1 MKKFKKRTLVVCLIT
16 ALILPSLQISL
27 SAHAETINEDN
38 ENKTDDV
45 MEHLQDAAE
54 QDGTLTY
61 DEDQVI
67 WIRGN
72 EDLKELANNCTRDI
86 WSQDKVVILDT
97 DLDFTSEGVTL
108 IPTFGGIF
116 LGQGHTIRGFAIE
129 GTSNNIGFF
138 RYIQETG
145 QVWNLN
151 IQMDA
156 TAGTGHSGIGIL
168 AGQNKGLISGCNVNG
183 KMNVNNDAGL
193 LVGINEVSGIIEDS
207 TANGMVS
214 GNHRIGGLVGTNKG
228 GITNCTNNALVNT
241 NAKDNKIDI
250 QSLTVQEILSTE
262 NAASVT
268 DIGGIAGSNEGVIL
282 YSNNNGSVGYQHV
295 GYNIGGIAGS
305 QTGFIM
311 SCENHGRLNGR
322 KDVGGIAGQMEPS
335 SQMQYEEDTMEKLSR
350 EFPKLHDLVTK
361 LDNDASDMSASLS
374 DQINVLLDAVAGAQN
389 AVDNIMSDISGDF
402 DNMSNSLSISGLN
415 SPRPVSLDFLD
426 KLPTWS
432 PGASPT
438 ESPST
443 TPSTAPSTTP
453 TGTPTST
460 PTPTPSGTTTEGNE
474 NNTGA
479 STGEGTGTGGGNVG
493 TNRIGNNEGNGQ
505 TPTQNPTGE
514 QSGTEDSAQASGRN
528 SAEGEKGARTAIQ
541 DLRTSEE
548 EIAYQIPYRLS
559 EPVPGITETKNLS
572 QDDADPADD
581 TNNDTKGDTKDD
593 SKGDT
598 KDDTN
603 KDPKDDTK
611 DDGDSLDNLPSL
623 PLVPTPSGGYDFSS
637 FNIWDQID
645 REALEK
651 EINDAQ
657 KAAYENANRAISDTE
672 SEIRNRADRAKVR
685 VESARTSLSSSF
697 TKIIDQTRTLNNMAD
712 DYNQLLLDDLQA
724 INDEVQVITNIITD
738 TDTPD
743 TDEIFMDVSDDDT
756 VKDTE
761 GKVLSCTNY
770 GKICGDLNV
779 GGIAGTM
786 SRENNLDPEDDLNLS
801 SDNATLNVRYKERI
815 VIRECYN
822 SGKVE
827 GKKECA
833 GGIVG
838 EMTLGSIISSMNT
851 GSISGDEDKV
861 GGIAG
866 ESKGTIRKS
875 SSKCALSGDNQIGG
889 IAGKGKTITDCY
901 SMIEIQEGNY
911 YLGSIA
917 GQIDDSGTVENNYF
931 VEGCPPGI
939 DGISLEGEAQP
950 ASYDEFLELPDIPDS
965 FRSIHLTFMADDSQ
979 VDRITINYGESF
991 DIARLPEVPEKDGY
1005 SGVWEDF
1012 SQENITFDQ
1021 TIEAVYTEYITTLE
1035 ANLDGTKLPK
1045 LLAEGTFDTDD
1056 SLEIK
1061 KVELYP
1067 EDAETRAESYQVR
1080 LETSDIGKHLYRFLP
1095 DASLEMENPS
1105 IEIYRDKAFVQIDT
1119 EQDGSYLVFE
1129 CEDDAFTF
1137 TCVDRP
1143 AEPVPVALI
1152 AILAGIC
1159 LVVVFVLIIGIHGRK
1174 KKKKAA
1180 RTA

>member
-1 MKKFKKRTLVVCLIT
+1 MQSPKNKIKKRKEVQKMKKFKKRTLVVCLIA
-16 ALILPSLQISL
+16 ALVLPSLRVTL

-38 ENKTDDV
+38 ENGTDEV
-45 MEHLQDAAE
+45 MEHLQDAQE
-54 QDGTLTY
+54 QDETLTY

-67 WIRGN
+67 RISSN
-72 EDLKELANNCTRDI
+72 EDLKELAKNCTLDT
-86 WSQDKVVILDT
+86 WSRDKVVILDA
-97 DLDFTSEGVTL
+97 DLDFTSEGITL

-116 LGQGHTIRGFAIE
+116 LGQGHTIKGFVIE

-168 AGQNKGLISGCNVNG
+168 AGQNKGLVSGCSVNG
-183 KMNVNNDAGL
+183 TMNVNNDAGL

-207 TANGMVS
+207 TVGGMVS

-228 GITNCTNNALVNT
+228 GITGCTNNALVNT

-250 QSLTVQEILSTE
+250 QSLTLEEILSTE

-282 YSNNNGSVGYQHV
+282 YSTNNGSVGYQHV

-335 SQMQYEEDTMEKLSR
+335 SRMEYEEDTMEKLSR
-350 EFPKLHDLVTK
+350 EFPVLHDLVTK
-361 LDNDASDMSASLS
+361 MDNDASDMSSALS
-374 DQINVLLDAVAGAQN
+374 DQINVLLDAVEGAQN
-389 AVDNIMSDISGDF
+389 AVDNIMSDISSDFGD
-402 DNMSNSLSISGLN
+402 MSNSLSVTELS

-426 KLPTWS
+426 NIPTWS
-432 PGASPT
+432 PSASPT

-443 TPSTAPSTTP
+443 TPSATPSTTP
-453 TGTPTST
+453 TETST
-460 PTPTPSGTTTEGNE
+460 PTPTSDSSGTTTGEGQ
-474 NNTGA
+474 NNTGTNTGNEQGEGSEPA
-479 STGEGTGTGGGNVG
+479 ATPEQNPNGGENSTGNSTEGG
-493 TNRIGNNEGNGQ
+493 EG
-505 TPTQNPTGE
+505 
-514 QSGTEDSAQASGRN
+514 AKA
-528 SAEGEKGARTAIQ
+528 AIK

-548 EIAYQIPYRLS
+548 EITYQIPRRLS
-559 EPVPGITETKNLS
+559 EPIPGTTETKSLS
-572 QDDADPADD
+572 QDDADQSGVTEPADASND
-581 TNNDTKGDTKDD
+581 DSQNDT
-593 SKGDT
+593 
-598 KDDTN
+598 
-603 KDPKDDTK
+603 KDDTK
-611 DDGDSLDNLPSL
+611 DDGDSSDNLPSL

-657 KAAYENANRAISDTE
+657 KAAYENANRTISDTE
-672 SEIRNRADRAKVR
+672 GEIRNRADRAKVR
-685 VESARTSLSSSF
+685 VDSARISLSSSF
-697 TKIIDQTRTLNNMAD
+697 TKILDQTRTLNNMAD
-712 DYNQLLLDDLQA
+712 DHNQLLLDDLQA

-738 TDTPD
+738 TDTPE

-770 GKICGDLNV
+770 GKISGDLNV

-801 SDNATLNVRYKERI
+801 SDNTTLNVRYKERI
-815 VIRECYN
+815 VIRECFN

-827 GKKECA
+827 GKKECV

-838 EMTLGSIISSMNT
+838 EMTLGSIISGMNT
-851 GSISGDEDKV
+851 GSVSSDEDKV

-866 ESKGTIRKS
+866 ESMGTIRQS

-889 IAGKGKTITDCY
+889 IAGNGKTITDCY
-901 SMIEIQEGNY
+901 SMVEIQEGTY

-939 DGISLEGEAQP
+939 DGISLVGEAQP
-950 ASYDEFLELPDIPDS
+950 VSYDEFLELPDMPDS
-965 FRSIHLTFMADDSQ
+965 FRAIHLTFMADDSQ

-991 DIARLPEVPEKDGY
+991 DVTKLPEVPQKDGY
-1005 SGVWEDF
+1005 SGVWEEF

-1035 ANLDGTKLPK
+1035 ADLDGAKLPR

-1056 SLEIK
+1056 TLEIK

-1067 EDAETRAESYQVR
+1067 EDAQTRAESYQVR
-1080 LETSDIGKHLYRFLP
+1080 LQTSDMGTHLYRFLP

-1105 IEIYRDKAFVQIDT
+1105 IEIYRDKAFVPVET
-1119 EQDGSYLVFE
+1119 GQDGSYLVFE
-1129 CEDDAFTF
+1129 YEDDAFTF

-1143 AEPVPVALI
+1143 TEPVPVVLI
-1152 AILAGIC
+1152 AVIAGVC
-1159 LVVVFVLIIGIHGRK
+1159 LVVIFIIIIGIHGRK

-1180 RTA
+1180 

>member
-129 GTSNNIGFF
+129 GTSNNIGLF

-168 AGQNKGLISGCNVNG
+168 AGQNKGLISGCSVNG

-207 TANGMVS
+207 SANGMVS

-268 DIGGIAGSNEGVIL
+268 DIGGIAGSNQGVIL

-432 PGASPT
+432 PDASPT
-438 ESPST
+438 ESPG
-443 TPSTAPSTTP
+443 TTP
-453 TGTPTST
+453 TPTPDATPAGTPTST
-460 PTPTPSGTTTEGNE
+460 PTP
-474 NNTGA
+474 
-479 STGEGTGTGGGNVG
+479 
-493 TNRIGNNEGNGQ
+493 
-505 TPTQNPTGE
+505 
-514 QSGTEDSAQASGRN
+514 
-528 SAEGEKGARTAIQ
+528 EGEGARTVVQ

-548 EIAYQIPYRLS
+548 EITYQIPHRLS
-559 EPVPGITETKNLS
+559 GVQNTTETGTLEQGENSNQPAAQEGEGETATTTSPSSTVSPSRIPVPSWLAT
-572 QDDADPADD
+572 A
-581 TNNDTKGDTKDD
+581 
-593 SKGDT
+593 
-598 KDDTN
+598 
-603 KDPKDDTK
+603 
-611 DDGDSLDNLPSL
+611 
-623 PLVPTPSGGYDFSS
+623 TPSGGYDFSS

-950 ASYDEFLELPDIPDS
+950 VSYDEFLELPDIPDS

-1159 LVVVFVLIIGIHGRK
+1159 LVVIFVLIIGIHGRK

>member
-1 MKKFKKRTLVVCLIT
+1 MKKFKKRTLVVCLIA
-16 ALILPSLQISL
+16 ALVLPSLRVTL

-38 ENKTDDV
+38 ENGTDEV
-45 MEHLQDAAE
+45 MEHLQDAQE
-54 QDGTLTY
+54 QDETLTY

-67 WIRGN
+67 RISSN
-72 EDLKELANNCTRDI
+72 EDLKELAKNCTLDT
-86 WSQDKVVILDT
+86 WSRDKVVILDA
-97 DLDFTSEGVTL
+97 DLDFTSEGITL

-116 LGQGHTIRGFAIE
+116 LGQGHTIKGFVIE

-168 AGQNKGLISGCNVNG
+168 AGQNKGLVSGCSVNG
-183 KMNVNNDAGL
+183 TMNVNNDAGL

-207 TANGMVS
+207 TVGGMVS

-228 GITNCTNNALVNT
+228 GITGCTNNALVNT

-250 QSLTVQEILSTE
+250 QSLTLEEILSTE

-282 YSNNNGSVGYQHV
+282 YSTNNGSVGYQHV

-335 SQMQYEEDTMEKLSR
+335 SRMEYEEDTMEKLSR
-350 EFPKLHDLVTK
+350 EFPVLHDLVTK
-361 LDNDASDMSASLS
+361 MDNDASDMSSALS
-374 DQINVLLDAVAGAQN
+374 DQINVLLDAVEGAQN
-389 AVDNIMSDISGDF
+389 AVDNIMSDISSDFGD
-402 DNMSNSLSISGLN
+402 MSNSLSVTELS

-426 KLPTWS
+426 NIPTWS
-432 PGASPT
+432 PSASPT

-443 TPSTAPSTTP
+443 TPSATPSTTP
-453 TGTPTST
+453 TETST
-460 PTPTPSGTTTEGNE
+460 PTPTSDSSGTTTGEGQ
-474 NNTGA
+474 NNTGTNTGNEQGEGSEPA
-479 STGEGTGTGGGNVG
+479 ATPEQNPNGGENSTGNSTEGG
-493 TNRIGNNEGNGQ
+493 EG
-505 TPTQNPTGE
+505 
-514 QSGTEDSAQASGRN
+514 AKA
-528 SAEGEKGARTAIQ
+528 AIK

-548 EIAYQIPYRLS
+548 EIAYQIPRRLS
-559 EPVPGITETKNLS
+559 EPIPGTTETKSLS
-572 QDDADPADD
+572 QDDADQSGVTEPADAS
-581 TNNDTKGDTKDD
+581 NDDSQNDTKDD
-593 SKGDT
+593 SK
-598 KDDTN
+598 
-603 KDPKDDTK
+603 
-611 DDGDSLDNLPSL
+611 DDGDDSDNFPSF
-623 PLVPTPSGGYDFSS
+623 PTIPTPSGGYDFSS

-657 KAAYENANRAISDTE
+657 QAAYENANRAISDTE

-697 TKIIDQTRTLNNMAD
+697 TKILDQTRTLNNMAD

-724 INDEVQVITNIITD
+724 INDEIQVITNIITD
-738 TDTPD
+738 TDTPE

-770 GKICGDLNV
+770 GKISGDLNV

-801 SDNATLNVRYKERI
+801 SDNTTLNVRYKERI
-815 VIRECYN
+815 VIRECFN

-851 GSISGDEDKV
+851 GSVSSDEDKV

-866 ESKGTIRKS
+866 ESMGTIRQS

-889 IAGKGKTITDCY
+889 IAGNGKTITDCY
-901 SMIEIQEGNY
+901 SMVEIQEGTY

-931 VEGCPPGI
+931 VEGCAPGI
-939 DGISLEGEAQP
+939 DGISLAGEAQP
-950 ASYDEFLELPDIPDS
+950 VSYDEFLELPDIPDS

-991 DIARLPEVPEKDGY
+991 DVTKLPEVPQKDGY
-1005 SGVWEDF
+1005 SGVWEEF

-1035 ANLDGTKLPK
+1035 ADLDGAKLPR

-1056 SLEIK
+1056 TLEIK

-1067 EDAETRAESYQVR
+1067 EDAQTRAESYQVR
-1080 LETSDIGKHLYRFLP
+1080 LQTSDMGTHLYRFLP

-1105 IEIYRDKAFVQIDT
+1105 IEVYRDKAFVPVET
-1119 EQDGSYLVFE
+1119 GQDGSYLVFE
-1129 CEDDAFTF
+1129 YEDDAFTF

-1143 AEPVPVALI
+1143 TEPVPVVLI
-1152 AILAGIC
+1152 AVIAGVC
-1159 LVVVFVLIIGIHGRK
+1159 LVVIFILIIGIHGRK

-1180 RTA
+1180 

>member
-1 MKKFKKRTLVVCLIT
+1 MPENKIKKRKEVQKMKKFKKRTLVVCLIA
-16 ALILPSLQISL
+16 ALVLPSLRVTL

-38 ENKTDDV
+38 ENGTDEV
-45 MEHLQDAAE
+45 MEHLQDAQE
-54 QDGTLTY
+54 QDETLTY

-67 WIRGN
+67 RISSN
-72 EDLKELANNCTRDI
+72 EDLKELAKNCTLDT
-86 WSQDKVVILDT
+86 WSRDKVVILDA
-97 DLDFTSEGVTL
+97 DLDFTSEGITL

-116 LGQGHTIRGFAIE
+116 LGQGHTIKGFVIE

-168 AGQNKGLISGCNVNG
+168 AGQNKGLVSGCSVNG
-183 KMNVNNDAGL
+183 TMNVNNDAGL

-207 TANGMVS
+207 TVGGMVS

-228 GITNCTNNALVNT
+228 GITGCTNNALVNT

-250 QSLTVQEILSTE
+250 QSLTLEEILSTE

-282 YSNNNGSVGYQHV
+282 YSTNNGSVGYQHV

-335 SQMQYEEDTMEKLSR
+335 SRMEYEEDTMEKLSR
-350 EFPKLHDLVTK
+350 EFPVLHDLVTK
-361 LDNDASDMSASLS
+361 MDNDASDMSSALS
-374 DQINVLLDAVAGAQN
+374 DQINVLLDAVEGAQN
-389 AVDNIMSDISGDF
+389 AVDNIMSDISSDFGD
-402 DNMSNSLSISGLN
+402 MSNSLSVTELS

-426 KLPTWS
+426 NIPTWS
-432 PGASPT
+432 PSASPT

-443 TPSTAPSTTP
+443 TPSATPSTTP
-453 TGTPTST
+453 TETST
-460 PTPTPSGTTTEGNE
+460 PTPTSDSSGTTTGEGQ
-474 NNTGA
+474 NNTGTNTGNEQGEGSEPA
-479 STGEGTGTGGGNVG
+479 ATPEQNPNGGENSTGNSTEGG
-493 TNRIGNNEGNGQ
+493 EG
-505 TPTQNPTGE
+505 
-514 QSGTEDSAQASGRN
+514 AKA
-528 SAEGEKGARTAIQ
+528 AIK

-548 EIAYQIPYRLS
+548 EITYQIPRRLS
-559 EPVPGITETKNLS
+559 EPIPGTTETKSLS
-572 QDDADPADD
+572 QDDADQSGVTEPADASND
-581 TNNDTKGDTKDD
+581 DSQNDT
-593 SKGDT
+593 
-598 KDDTN
+598 
-603 KDPKDDTK
+603 KDDTK
-611 DDGDSLDNLPSL
+611 DDGDSSDNLPSL

-657 KAAYENANRAISDTE
+657 KAAYENANRTISDTE
-672 SEIRNRADRAKVR
+672 GEIRNRADRAKVR
-685 VESARTSLSSSF
+685 VDSARISLSSSF
-697 TKIIDQTRTLNNMAD
+697 TKILDQTRTLNNMAD
-712 DYNQLLLDDLQA
+712 DHNQLLLDDLQA

-738 TDTPD
+738 TDTPE

-770 GKICGDLNV
+770 GKISGDLNV

-801 SDNATLNVRYKERI
+801 SDNTTLNVRYKERI
-815 VIRECYN
+815 VIRECFN

-851 GSISGDEDKV
+851 GSVSSDEDKV

-866 ESKGTIRKS
+866 ESMGTIRQS

-889 IAGKGKTITDCY
+889 IAGNGKTITDCY
-901 SMIEIQEGNY
+901 SMVEIQEGTY

-931 VEGCPPGI
+931 VEGCAPGI
-939 DGISLEGEAQP
+939 DGISLAGEAQP
-950 ASYDEFLELPDIPDS
+950 VSYDEFLELPDIPDS

-991 DIARLPEVPEKDGY
+991 DVTKLPEVPQKDGY
-1005 SGVWEDF
+1005 SGVWEEF

-1035 ANLDGTKLPK
+1035 ADLDGAKLPR

-1056 SLEIK
+1056 TLEIK

-1067 EDAETRAESYQVR
+1067 EDAQTRAESYQVR
-1080 LETSDIGKHLYRFLP
+1080 LQTSDMGTHLYRFLP

-1105 IEIYRDKAFVQIDT
+1105 IEIYRDKAFVPVET
-1119 EQDGSYLVFE
+1119 GQDGSYLVFE
-1129 CEDDAFTF
+1129 YEDDAFTF

-1143 AEPVPVALI
+1143 TEPVPVVLI
-1152 AILAGIC
+1152 AVIAGVC
-1159 LVVVFVLIIGIHGRK
+1159 LVVIFIIIIGIHGRK

-1180 RTA
+1180 

>member
-16 ALILPSLQISL
+16 ALILPSLRVTL

-129 GTSNNIGFF
+129 GTSNNIGLF

-443 TPSTAPSTTP
+443 TPSTTP

-460 PTPTPSGTTTEGNE
+460 PTPTPTPSGTTTEG
-474 NNTGA
+474 G
-479 STGEGTGTGGGNVG
+479 
-493 TNRIGNNEGNGQ
+493 
-505 TPTQNPTGE
+505 
-514 QSGTEDSAQASGRN
+514 
-528 SAEGEKGARTAIQ
+528 KGARTAIQ

-581 TNNDTKGDTKDD
+581 TNKDTKGDTKDD

-950 ASYDEFLELPDIPDS
+950 VSYDEFLELPDIPDS

-1159 LVVVFVLIIGIHGRK
+1159 LVVIFVLIIGIHGRK

>member
-1 MKKFKKRTLVVCLIT
+1 MKKFKKRTLVVCLIA
-16 ALILPSLQISL
+16 ALILPSLRVTL
-27 SAHAETINEDN
+27 SARAEAVNEDN
-38 ENKTDDV
+38 DNGTDEV
-45 MEHLQDAAE
+45 MEHLQDAQE
-54 QDGTLTY
+54 QDGTL
-61 DEDQVI
+61 
-67 WIRGN
+67 
-72 EDLKELANNCTRDI
+72 KELAKNCTLDT
-86 WSQDKVVILDT
+86 WSRDKVVILDA
-97 DLDFTSEGVTL
+97 DLDFTSEGITL

-116 LGQGHTIRGFAIE
+116 LGQGHTIKGFAIE

-168 AGQNKGLISGCNVNG
+168 AGQNKGLISGCSVNG
-183 KMNVNNDAGL
+183 TMNINNDAGL

-207 TANGMVS
+207 TVDGLVS
-214 GNHRIGGLVGTNKG
+214 GNHRVGGLVGTNKG
-228 GITNCTNNALVNT
+228 GITGCTNNALVNT

-250 QSLTVQEILSTE
+250 QSLTLDEILSTE

-282 YSNNNGSVGYQHV
+282 YSTNNGSVGYQHV

-335 SQMQYEEDTMEKLSR
+335 SRMEYEEDTMEKLSR
-350 EFPKLHDLVTK
+350 EFPVLHDLVTK
-361 LDNDASDMSASLS
+361 MDNDASDMSSALS
-374 DQINVLLDAVAGAQN
+374 TQIDELLNAVEGAQN
-389 AVDNIMSDISGDF
+389 AVNNIMSDVSSSYGDL
-402 DNMSNSLSISGLN
+402 SNSFSITELK
-415 SPRPVSLDFLD
+415 SPDPVSLEFM
-426 KLPTWS
+426 KNLPS
-432 PGASPT
+432 PSISIRPTETPSPT
-438 ESPST
+438 
-443 TPSTAPSTTP
+443 A
-453 TGTPTST
+453 
-460 PTPTPSGTTTEGNE
+460 TPTPSTP
-474 NNTGA
+474 A
-479 STGEGTGTGGGNVG
+479 STPAPSKNPGETGNGGSGAGGSENGETGTGGSETGG
-493 TNRIGNNEGNGQ
+493 QTSGENEGV
-505 TPTQNPTGE
+505 
-514 QSGTEDSAQASGRN
+514 R
-528 SAEGEKGARTAIQ
+528 AIVY
-541 DLRTSEE
+541 DLRDSKE
-548 EIAYQIPYRLS
+548 EITYQIPHRLS
-559 EPVPGITETKNLS
+559 EPSQNVPETGNVTQPQEN
-572 QDDADPADD
+572 QDD
-581 TNNDTKGDTKDD
+581 NN
-593 SKGDT
+593 
-598 KDDTN
+598 N
-603 KDPKDDTK
+603 
-611 DDGDSLDNLPSL
+611 NNNNEFPSL
-623 PLVPTPSGGYDFSS
+623 PAIPTPSGGYDFPTYN
-637 FNIWDQID
+637 FWDQID
-645 REALEK
+645 WDAVEN
-651 EINDAQ
+651 EINETQQ
-657 KAAYENANRAISDTE
+657 KAYENANRVISDAE
-672 SEIRNRADRAKVR
+672 GEVRNQADRVRIR
-685 VESARTSLSSSF
+685 VESARNSLSSSF
-697 TKIIDQTRTLNNMAD
+697 TNILDQTRTLNHMSD

-724 INDEVQVITNIITD
+724 INDEIQVITNIITD
-738 TDTPD
+738 TDTPE

-761 GKVLSCTNY
+761 GKVLSCINY
-770 GKICGDLNV
+770 GKISGDLNV

-801 SDNATLNVRYKERI
+801 SDNTTLNVRYKERI
-815 VIRECYN
+815 VIRECIN

-838 EMTLGSIISSMNT
+838 EMTLGSIISGMNT
-851 GSISGDEDKV
+851 GSVSSDEDKV

-866 ESKGTIRKS
+866 ESMGTIRQS

-889 IAGKGKTITDCY
+889 IAGNGKTITDCY
-901 SMIEIQEGNY
+901 SMVEIQDGTY

-939 DGISLEGEAQP
+939 DGISLAGEAQP
-950 ASYDEFLELPDIPDS
+950 VSYDEFLELPDMPEA

-979 VDRITINYGESF
+979 VARITINYGESF
-991 DIARLPEVPEKDGY
+991 DVTKLPEVPQKDGY

-1035 ANLDGTKLPK
+1035 ADLDGAKLSR

-1056 SLEIK
+1056 TLEIK

-1105 IEIYRDKAFVQIDT
+1105 IEIYKDKAFVPVET

-1129 CEDDAFTF
+1129 YEDDVFTF

-1143 AEPVPVALI
+1143 SEPIPVALI
-1152 AILAGIC
+1152 AVLAGGC
-1159 LVVVFVLIIGIHGRK
+1159 LVVIFVLIIGIHGRK
-1174 KKKKAA
+1174 KKKKAV
-1180 RTA
+1180 

>member
-16 ALILPSLQISL
+16 ALILPSLRVTL

-129 GTSNNIGFF
+129 GTSNNIGLF

-168 AGQNKGLISGCNVNG
+168 AGQNKGLISGCSVNG

-268 DIGGIAGSNEGVIL
+268 DIGGIAGSNQGVIL

-432 PGASPT
+432 PDASPT
-438 ESPST
+438 ESPG
-443 TPSTAPSTTP
+443 TTP
-453 TGTPTST
+453 TPTPDATPAGTPTST
-460 PTPTPSGTTTEGNE
+460 PTPE
-474 NNTGA
+474 
-479 STGEGTGTGGGNVG
+479 GEGTGTG
-493 TNRIGNNEGNGQ
+493 EGNSQ
-505 TPTQNPTGE
+505 TQTQKPIGG
-514 QSGTEDSAQASGRN
+514 QSGNEDSTKASSQN
-528 SAEGEKGARTAIQ
+528 FAEGGEGARTVVQ

-548 EIAYQIPYRLS
+548 EITYQIPHRLS
-559 EPVPGITETKNLS
+559 GVQNTTETGTLEQGENSNQPAAQEGEGETATTTSPSSTVSPSRIPVPSWLAT
-572 QDDADPADD
+572 A
-581 TNNDTKGDTKDD
+581 
-593 SKGDT
+593 
-598 KDDTN
+598 
-603 KDPKDDTK
+603 
-611 DDGDSLDNLPSL
+611 
-623 PLVPTPSGGYDFSS
+623 TPSGGYDFSS

-685 VESARTSLSSSF
+685 VEYARTSLSSSF

-950 ASYDEFLELPDIPDS
+950 VSYDEFLELPDIPDS

-1159 LVVVFVLIIGIHGRK
+1159 LVVIFVLIIGIHGRK

>member
-1 MKKFKKRTLVVCLIT
+1 MKKFKKRTLVICLIA
-16 ALILPSLQISL
+16 ALVLPSLRVTL
-27 SAHAETINEDN
+27 SVHAETVDENNDN
-38 ENKTDDV
+38 GTDEV
-45 MEHLQDAAE
+45 MEHLQDAQE
-54 QDGTLTY
+54 QEETLAY

-67 WIRGN
+67 WIRSN
-72 EDLKELANNCTRDI
+72 EDFKELAKNCTLDT
-86 WSQDKVVILDT
+86 WSRDKVVILDV
-97 DLDFTSEGVTL
+97 DLDFTSEGITL
-108 IPTFGGIF
+108 IPTFGGTF
-116 LGQGHTIRGFAIE
+116 LGQGHIIKGFVIE
-129 GTSNNIGFF
+129 GNSNNIGLF

-156 TAGTGHSGIGIL
+156 TAGTGQSGMGIL
-168 AGQNKGLISGCNVNG
+168 AGQNKGLISGCSVNG
-183 KMNVNNDAGL
+183 TINVNNDAGL
-193 LVGINEVSGIIEDS
+193 LVGINDVSGIIEDC
-207 TANGMVS
+207 TVNGMAS
-214 GNHRIGGLVGTNKG
+214 GNHRVGGLVGTNKG
-228 GITNCTNNALVNT
+228 GITDCTNNALVNT

-250 QSLTVQEILSTE
+250 QSLTLEEILSTE

-282 YSNNNGSVGYQHV
+282 YSINNGSVGYQHV

-335 SQMQYEEDTMEKLSR
+335 SRMEYEEDTMEKLSR

-374 DQINVLLDAVAGAQN
+374 DQINVLLDAVEGAQN
-389 AVDNIMSDISGDF
+389 AVDNIMSDISSDF
-402 DNMSNSLSISGLN
+402 DNMSNSLSITELS
-415 SPRPVSLDFLD
+415 SPKPVSLDFLD

-432 PGASPT
+432 PSASPT
-438 ESPST
+438 ES
-443 TPSTAPSTTP
+443 PSTTP

-460 PTPTPSGTTTEGNE
+460 PTPTPSGTTTEGYK

-479 STGEGTGTGGGNVG
+479 STGEGTGTGGGNAE
-493 TNRIGNNEGNGQ
+493 TNGNGNGQ
-505 TPTQNPTGE
+505 TPTQNPTGG
-514 QSGTEDSAQASGRN
+514 QSGNEDSTQASGQN
-528 SAEGEKGARTAIQ
+528 SAEEGARTAIQ
-541 DLRTSEE
+541 DLRNSEE

-559 EPVPGITETKNLS
+559 EPAMGTTETKNLS

-593 SKGDT
+593 TKGDA

-611 DDGDSLDNLPSL
+611 DDGDSSDDGPNLPL
-623 PLVPTPSGGYDFSS
+623 IPTPSGGYDFSS

-657 KAAYENANRAISDTE
+657 KATYENANRAISDTE
-672 SEIRNRADRAKVR
+672 GEIRNRADRAKVR
-685 VESARTSLSSSF
+685 VDSARISLSSSF
-697 TKIIDQTRTLNNMAD
+697 TKILDQTRTLNNMAD
-712 DYNQLLLDDLQA
+712 DHNQLLLDDLQA

-738 TDTPD
+738 TDTPE

-770 GKICGDLNV
+770 GKISGDLNV

-801 SDNATLNVRYKERI
+801 SDNTTLNVRYKERI
-815 VIRECYN
+815 VIRECFN

-827 GKKECA
+827 GKKECV

-838 EMTLGSIISSMNT
+838 EMTLGSIISGMNT
-851 GSISGDEDKV
+851 GSVSSDEDKV

-866 ESKGTIRKS
+866 ESMGTIRQS

-889 IAGKGKTITDCY
+889 IAGNGKTITDCY
-901 SMIEIQEGNY
+901 SMVEIQEGTY

-931 VEGCPPGI
+931 VEGCAPGI
-939 DGISLEGEAQP
+939 DGISLADEAQP
-950 ASYDEFLELPDIPDS
+950 VSYDEFLELPDIPDS

-991 DIARLPEVPEKDGY
+991 DVTKLPEVPQKDGY
-1005 SGVWEDF
+1005 SGVWEEF

-1035 ANLDGTKLPK
+1035 ADLDGAKLPR

-1056 SLEIK
+1056 TLEIK

-1067 EDAETRAESYQVR
+1067 EDAQTRAESYQVR
-1080 LETSDIGKHLYRFLP
+1080 LQTSDMGTHLYRFLP

-1105 IEIYRDKAFVQIDT
+1105 IEVYRDKAFVPVET
-1119 EQDGSYLVFE
+1119 GQDGSYLVFE
-1129 CEDDAFTF
+1129 YEDDAFTF

-1143 AEPVPVALI
+1143 TEPVPVVLI
-1152 AILAGIC
+1152 AVIAGVC
-1159 LVVVFVLIIGIHGRK
+1159 LVVIFILIIGIHGRK

-1180 RTA
+1180 

>member
-1 MKKFKKRTLVVCLIT
+1 MQKMKKFKKRTMVVCLIA
-16 ALILPSLQISL
+16 ALLLPSLRVTL
-27 SAHAETINEDN
+27 SVHAEVANEDKDN
-38 ENKTDDV
+38 GTDDV
-45 MEHLQDAAE
+45 MEHLQDASE
-54 QDGTLTY
+54 QDGTLSY

-67 WIRGN
+67 WIRSN
-72 EDLKELANNCTRDI
+72 EDLKELAQNCTLDT
-86 WSQDKVVILDT
+86 WSQDKVVILDA
-97 DLDFTSEGVTL
+97 DLDFTNESITL

-116 LGQGHTIRGFAIE
+116 LGQGHTIKGFAIE
-129 GTSNNIGFF
+129 GTSNNTGFF

-168 AGQNKGLISGCNVNG
+168 AGQNEGLISGCSVNG
-183 KMNVNNDAGL
+183 AMNVNNDAGL

-207 TANGMVS
+207 TVDGMVS
-214 GNHRIGGLVGTNKG
+214 GNHRVGGLVGTNKG
-228 GITNCTNNALVNT
+228 GITGCTNNALVNT

-250 QSLTVQEILSTE
+250 QTLTLEEILSTE

-282 YSNNNGSVGYQHV
+282 YSTNNGSVGYQHV

-335 SQMQYEEDTMEKLSR
+335 SRMEYEEDTLEKLSN

-361 LDNDASDMSASLS
+361 LDNDASGMSASLS
-374 DQINVLLDAVAGAQN
+374 TQIDELLNAVEGAQN
-389 AVDNIMSDISGDF
+389 AVNNIMSDISSDF
-402 DNMSNSLSISGLN
+402 SDMSNSLSITGLS

-426 KLPTWS
+426 HIPTWS
-432 PGASPT
+432 PGATPGTTS
-438 ESPST
+438 SAASST
-443 TPSTAPSTTP
+443 TPSVAPSTTSSAASSTTP
-453 TGTPTST
+453 SAASSTTPSATPDTTPSAASSSTVTTETPTEE
-460 PTPTPSGTTTEGNE
+460 GGNQTEAG
-474 NNTGA
+474 
-479 STGEGTGTGGGNVG
+479 GGGNDAETSQSSIDG
-493 TNRIGNNEGNGQ
+493 LEGAKS
-505 TPTQNPTGE
+505 P
-514 QSGTEDSAQASGRN
+514 
-528 SAEGEKGARTAIQ
+528 IQ
-541 DLRTSEE
+541 DLRISEG
-548 EIAYQIPYRLS
+548 EIVYQVPYKLS
-559 EPVPGITETKNLS
+559 EPTQAAETKTLS
-572 QDDADPADD
+572 QDGTDQSAETESTDDNKDGVEGGAKEDTRDD
-581 TNNDTKGDTKDD
+581 TGED
-593 SKGDT
+593 SKDTGDGSG
-598 KDDTN
+598 N
-603 KDPKDDTK
+603 R
-611 DDGDSLDNLPSL
+611 PSI
-623 PLVPTPSGGYDFSS
+623 PPISTPSGGYDFSS
-637 FNIWDQID
+637 FNILDQID

-672 SEIRNRADRAKVR
+672 GEIRSRADRAKVR
-685 VESARTSLSSSF
+685 VESARNSLSSSF
-697 TKIIDQTRTLNNMAD
+697 TNILDQTRTLNHMSN

-724 INDEVQVITNIITD
+724 INDEIQVITNIITD

-756 VKDTE
+756 AKDTE

-770 GKICGDLNV
+770 GKISGDLNV

-801 SDNATLNVRYKERI
+801 TDNTTLNVKYKERI
-815 VIRECYN
+815 VIRECLN

-833 GGIVG
+833 GGIAG

-851 GSISGDEDKV
+851 GSVSSDEDRV

-866 ESKGTIRKS
+866 ESMGTIRKS
-875 SSKCALSGDNQIGG
+875 SAKCALSGDNQIGG
-889 IAGKGKTITDCY
+889 IAGNGKTITDCY
-901 SMIEIQEGNY
+901 SMVEIQNGTY

-917 GQIDDSGTVENNYF
+917 GQMDASGTVENNYF

-939 DGISLEGEAQP
+939 DGISLAGEAQP
-950 ASYDEFLELPDIPDS
+950 VSYEEFLELPDMPDA
-965 FRSIHLTFMADDSQ
+965 FRSIHLTFIADDSQ

-991 DIARLPEVPEKDGY
+991 DITKLPEVPQKDGY

-1012 SQENITFDQ
+1012 SKENITFDQ

-1035 ANLDGTKLPK
+1035 AELDGVKLPK

-1056 SLEIK
+1056 ALEIK

-1067 EDAETRAESYQVR
+1067 EDAETKAESYQVQ

-1105 IEIYRDKAFVQIDT
+1105 IEIYKDKAFAPVET

-1129 CEDDAFTF
+1129 CEEDSFTF

-1143 AEPVPVALI
+1143 EEPVPVVWIAVFGGVCLL
-1152 AILAGIC
+1152 AIL
-1159 LVVVFVLIIGIHGRK
+1159 VLIIGIHSRK
-1174 KKKKAA
+1174 KKKK
-1180 RTA
+1180 TANAT

>member
-129 GTSNNIGFF
+129 GTSNNIGLF

-268 DIGGIAGSNEGVIL
+268 DIGGIAGSNQGVIL

-438 ESPST
+438 ESPG
-443 TPSTAPSTTP
+443 TTP
-453 TGTPTST
+453 TPTPDATPAGTPTST
-460 PTPTPSGTTTEGNE
+460 PTP
-474 NNTGA
+474 
-479 STGEGTGTGGGNVG
+479 
-493 TNRIGNNEGNGQ
+493 
-505 TPTQNPTGE
+505 
-514 QSGTEDSAQASGRN
+514 
-528 SAEGEKGARTAIQ
+528 EGEGARTVVQ

-548 EIAYQIPYRLS
+548 EITYQIPHRLS
-559 EPVPGITETKNLS
+559 GVQNTTETGTLEQGENSNQPAAQEGEGETATTTSPSSTVSPSRIPVPSWLAT
-572 QDDADPADD
+572 A
-581 TNNDTKGDTKDD
+581 
-593 SKGDT
+593 
-598 KDDTN
+598 
-603 KDPKDDTK
+603 
-611 DDGDSLDNLPSL
+611 
-623 PLVPTPSGGYDFSS
+623 TPSGGYDFSS

>member
-54 QDGTLTY
+54 QDGALTY

-129 GTSNNIGFF
+129 GTSNNIGLF

-168 AGQNKGLISGCNVNG
+168 AGQNKGLISGCSVNG

-207 TANGMVS
+207 TANGIVS

-268 DIGGIAGSNEGVIL
+268 DIGGIAGSNQGVIL

-438 ESPST
+438 ESPGT
-443 TPSTAPSTTP
+443 TPSTTPSTTP

-460 PTPTPSGTTTEGNE
+460 PTPTPTPSTSTEG
-474 NNTGA
+474 G
-479 STGEGTGTGGGNVG
+479 
-493 TNRIGNNEGNGQ
+493 
-505 TPTQNPTGE
+505 
-514 QSGTEDSAQASGRN
+514 
-528 SAEGEKGARTAIQ
+528 KGARTAVQ

-581 TNNDTKGDTKDD
+581 TNNDTKGNTKDD

-917 GQIDDSGTVENNYF
+917 GQLDDSGTVENNYF

-950 ASYDEFLELPDIPDS
+950 VSYDEFLELQDIPDS
-965 FRSIHLTFMADDSQ
+965 FRSIHLTFMADDSL

-1159 LVVVFVLIIGIHGRK
+1159 LVVIFVLIIGIHGRK

>member
-1 MKKFKKRTLVVCLIT
+1 MQENKIQKRKEVQKMKKFKKRTLVICLIA
-16 ALILPSLQISL
+16 ALVLPSLRVTL
-27 SAHAETINEDN
+27 SVHAETVDENNDN
-38 ENKTDDV
+38 GTDEV
-45 MEHLQDAAE
+45 MEHLQDAQE
-54 QDGTLTY
+54 QEETLAY

-67 WIRGN
+67 WIRSN
-72 EDLKELANNCTRDI
+72 EDFKELAKNCTLDT
-86 WSQDKVVILDT
+86 WSRDKVVILDV
-97 DLDFTSEGVTL
+97 DLDFTSEGITL
-108 IPTFGGIF
+108 IPTFGGTF
-116 LGQGHTIRGFAIE
+116 LGQGHIIKGFVIE
-129 GTSNNIGFF
+129 GNSNNIGLF

-156 TAGTGHSGIGIL
+156 TAGTGQSGMGIL
-168 AGQNKGLISGCNVNG
+168 AGQNKGLISGCSVNG
-183 KMNVNNDAGL
+183 TINVNNDAGL
-193 LVGINEVSGIIEDS
+193 LVGINDVSGIIEDC
-207 TANGMVS
+207 TVNGMAS
-214 GNHRIGGLVGTNKG
+214 GNHRVGGLVGTNKG
-228 GITNCTNNALVNT
+228 GITDCTNNALVNT

-250 QSLTVQEILSTE
+250 QSLTLEEILSTE

-282 YSNNNGSVGYQHV
+282 YSINNGSVGYQHV

-335 SQMQYEEDTMEKLSR
+335 SRMEYEEDTMEKLSR

-402 DNMSNSLSISGLN
+402 DNMSNSLSITELS
-415 SPRPVSLDFLD
+415 SPKPVSLDFLD

-432 PGASPT
+432 PSASPT
-438 ESPST
+438 ES
-443 TPSTAPSTTP
+443 PSTTP

-460 PTPTPSGTTTEGNE
+460 PTPTPSGTTTEGN
-474 NNTGA
+474 NTGA
-479 STGEGTGTGGGNVG
+479 STGEGTGTGGGNAE
-493 TNRIGNNEGNGQ
+493 TNGNGNGQ
-505 TPTQNPTGE
+505 TPTQNPTGG
-514 QSGTEDSAQASGRN
+514 QSGNEDSTQASGQN
-528 SAEGEKGARTAIQ
+528 SAEEGARTAIQ
-541 DLRTSEE
+541 DLRNSEE

-559 EPVPGITETKNLS
+559 EPAMGTTETKNLS

-593 SKGDT
+593 TKGDA

-611 DDGDSLDNLPSL
+611 DDGDSSDDHPNLPL
-623 PLVPTPSGGYDFSS
+623 IPTPSGGYDFSS

-657 KAAYENANRAISDTE
+657 KATYENANRAISDTE
-672 SEIRNRADRAKVR
+672 GEIRNRADRAKVR
-685 VESARTSLSSSF
+685 VDSARISLSSSF
-697 TKIIDQTRTLNNMAD
+697 TKILDQTRTLNNMAD
-712 DYNQLLLDDLQA
+712 DHNQLLLDDLQA

-738 TDTPD
+738 TDTPE

-770 GKICGDLNV
+770 GKISGDLNV

-801 SDNATLNVRYKERI
+801 SDNTTLNVRYKERI
-815 VIRECYN
+815 VIRECFN

-827 GKKECA
+827 GKKECV

-838 EMTLGSIISSMNT
+838 EMTLGSIISGMNT
-851 GSISGDEDKV
+851 GSVSSDEDKV

-866 ESKGTIRKS
+866 ESMGTIRQS

-889 IAGKGKTITDCY
+889 IAGNGKTITDCY
-901 SMIEIQEGNY
+901 SMVEIQEGTY

-931 VEGCPPGI
+931 VEGCAPGI
-939 DGISLEGEAQP
+939 DGISLADEAQP
-950 ASYDEFLELPDIPDS
+950 VSYDEFLELPDIPDS

-991 DIARLPEVPEKDGY
+991 DVTKLPEVPQKDGY
-1005 SGVWEDF
+1005 SGVWEEF
-1012 SQENITFDQ
+1012 SRENITFDQ

-1035 ANLDGTKLPK
+1035 ADLDGAKLPR

-1056 SLEIK
+1056 TLEIK

-1067 EDAETRAESYQVR
+1067 EDAQTRAESYQVR
-1080 LETSDIGKHLYRFLP
+1080 LQTSDMGTHLYRFLP

-1105 IEIYRDKAFVQIDT
+1105 IEVYRDKAFVPVET
-1119 EQDGSYLVFE
+1119 GQDGSYLVFE
-1129 CEDDAFTF
+1129 YEDDAFTF

-1143 AEPVPVALI
+1143 TEPVPVVLI
-1152 AILAGIC
+1152 AVIAGVC
-1159 LVVVFVLIIGIHGRK
+1159 LVVIFILIIGIHGRK

-1180 RTA
+1180 

>member
-129 GTSNNIGFF
+129 GTSNSIGLF

-168 AGQNKGLISGCNVNG
+168 AGQNKGLISGCSVNG

-268 DIGGIAGSNEGVIL
+268 DIGGIAGSNQGVIL

-361 LDNDASDMSASLS
+361 LDNDASNMSASLS

-432 PGASPT
+432 PDASPT
-438 ESPST
+438 ESPG
-443 TPSTAPSTTP
+443 TTP
-453 TGTPTST
+453 TPTPDATPAGTPTST
-460 PTPTPSGTTTEGNE
+460 PTP
-474 NNTGA
+474 
-479 STGEGTGTGGGNVG
+479 
-493 TNRIGNNEGNGQ
+493 
-505 TPTQNPTGE
+505 
-514 QSGTEDSAQASGRN
+514 
-528 SAEGEKGARTAIQ
+528 EGEGARTVVQ

-548 EIAYQIPYRLS
+548 EITYQIPHRLS
-559 EPVPGITETKNLS
+559 GVQNTTETGTLEQGENSNQPAAQEGEGETATTTSPSSTVSPSRIPVPSWLAT
-572 QDDADPADD
+572 A
-581 TNNDTKGDTKDD
+581 
-593 SKGDT
+593 
-598 KDDTN
+598 
-603 KDPKDDTK
+603 
-611 DDGDSLDNLPSL
+611 
-623 PLVPTPSGGYDFSS
+623 TPSGGYDFSS

-1152 AILAGIC
+1152 AILVGIC
-1159 LVVVFVLIIGIHGRK
+1159 LVVIFVLIIGIHGRK

>member
-1 MKKFKKRTLVVCLIT
+1 
-16 ALILPSLQISL
+16 
-27 SAHAETINEDN
+27 
-38 ENKTDDV
+38 
-45 MEHLQDAAE
+45 
-54 QDGTLTY
+54 
-61 DEDQVI
+61 
-67 WIRGN
+67 
-72 EDLKELANNCTRDI
+72 
-86 WSQDKVVILDT
+86 
-97 DLDFTSEGVTL
+97 
-108 IPTFGGIF
+108 
-116 LGQGHTIRGFAIE
+116 
-129 GTSNNIGFF
+129 
-138 RYIQETG
+138 
-145 QVWNLN
+145 
-151 IQMDA
+151 
-156 TAGTGHSGIGIL
+156 
-168 AGQNKGLISGCNVNG
+168 
-183 KMNVNNDAGL
+183 
-193 LVGINEVSGIIEDS
+193 
-207 TANGMVS
+207 
-214 GNHRIGGLVGTNKG
+214 
-228 GITNCTNNALVNT
+228 
-241 NAKDNKIDI
+241 
-250 QSLTVQEILSTE
+250 
-262 NAASVT
+262 
-268 DIGGIAGSNEGVIL
+268 
-282 YSNNNGSVGYQHV
+282 
-295 GYNIGGIAGS
+295 
-305 QTGFIM
+305 
-311 SCENHGRLNGR
+311 
-322 KDVGGIAGQMEPS
+322 
-335 SQMQYEEDTMEKLSR
+335 
-350 EFPKLHDLVTK
+350 
-361 LDNDASDMSASLS
+361 
-374 DQINVLLDAVAGAQN
+374 
-389 AVDNIMSDISGDF
+389 
-402 DNMSNSLSISGLN
+402 
-415 SPRPVSLDFLD
+415 
-426 KLPTWS
+426 
-432 PGASPT
+432 
-438 ESPST
+438 
-443 TPSTAPSTTP
+443 
-453 TGTPTST
+453 
-460 PTPTPSGTTTEGNE
+460 
-474 NNTGA
+474 
-479 STGEGTGTGGGNVG
+479 
-493 TNRIGNNEGNGQ
+493 
-505 TPTQNPTGE
+505 
-514 QSGTEDSAQASGRN
+514 
-528 SAEGEKGARTAIQ
+528 
-541 DLRTSEE
+541 
-548 EIAYQIPYRLS
+548 
-559 EPVPGITETKNLS
+559 
-572 QDDADPADD
+572 
-581 TNNDTKGDTKDD
+581 
-593 SKGDT
+593 
-598 KDDTN
+598 
-603 KDPKDDTK
+603 
-611 DDGDSLDNLPSL
+611 
-623 PLVPTPSGGYDFSS
+623 
-637 FNIWDQID
+637 
-645 REALEK
+645 
-651 EINDAQ
+651 
-657 KAAYENANRAISDTE
+657 
-672 SEIRNRADRAKVR
+672 
-685 VESARTSLSSSF
+685 
-697 TKIIDQTRTLNNMAD
+697 MAD

-801 SDNATLNVRYKERI
+801 SDNSTLNVRYKERI

-911 YLGSIA
+911 SLGSIA
-917 GQIDDSGTVENNYF
+917 GQIDDSGSVENNYF

-950 ASYDEFLELPDIPDS
+950 VSYDEFLELPDIPDS

-1105 IEIYRDKAFVQIDT
+1105 IEIYRDKAFVKIDT

-1152 AILAGIC
+1152 AILAGIW
-1159 LVVVFVLIIGIHGRK
+1159 LVVIFVLIIGIHGRK

>member
-38 ENKTDDV
+38 EIGTDDV

-54 QDGTLTY
+54 QDGALTY

-72 EDLKELANNCTRDI
+72 EDLKELANNCTLDI

-97 DLDFTSEGVTL
+97 DLDFTNEGVTL

-129 GTSNNIGFF
+129 GTSNNIGLF

-168 AGQNKGLISGCNVNG
+168 AGQNKGLISGCSVNG

-335 SQMQYEEDTMEKLSR
+335 SRMEYEEDTMEKLSR

-389 AVDNIMSDISGDF
+389 AVDNIMSDISSDFGD
-402 DNMSNSLSISGLN
+402 MSNSLSITELS
-415 SPRPVSLDFLD
+415 SPKPVSLDFLD

-432 PGASPT
+432 PSASPT
-438 ESPST
+438 ES
-443 TPSTAPSTTP
+443 PSTTP

-460 PTPTPSGTTTEGNE
+460 PTPTPSGTTTEGYK

-479 STGEGTGTGGGNVG
+479 STGEGTGTGGGNAE
-493 TNRIGNNEGNGQ
+493 TNGNGNGQ
-505 TPTQNPTGE
+505 TPTQNPTGG
-514 QSGTEDSAQASGRN
+514 QSGNEDSTQASGQN
-528 SAEGEKGARTAIQ
+528 SAEEGARTAIQ
-541 DLRTSEE
+541 DLRNSEE

-559 EPVPGITETKNLS
+559 EPAMGTTETKNLS

-593 SKGDT
+593 TKGDA

-611 DDGDSLDNLPSL
+611 DDGDSSDDHPNLPL
-623 PLVPTPSGGYDFSS
+623 IPTPSGGYDFSS

-657 KAAYENANRAISDTE
+657 KATYENANRAISDTE
-672 SEIRNRADRAKVR
+672 GEIRNRADRAKVR
-685 VESARTSLSSSF
+685 VDSARISLSSSF
-697 TKIIDQTRTLNNMAD
+697 TKILDQTRTLNNMAD
-712 DYNQLLLDDLQA
+712 DHNQLLLDDLQA

-738 TDTPD
+738 TDTPE

-770 GKICGDLNV
+770 GKISGDLNV

-801 SDNATLNVRYKERI
+801 SDNTTLNVRYKERI
-815 VIRECYN
+815 VIRECFN

-827 GKKECA
+827 GKKECV

-838 EMTLGSIISSMNT
+838 EMTLGSIISGMNT
-851 GSISGDEDKV
+851 GSVSSDEDKV

-866 ESKGTIRKS
+866 ESMGTIRQS

-889 IAGKGKTITDCY
+889 IAGNGKTITDCY
-901 SMIEIQEGNY
+901 SMVEIQEGTY

-939 DGISLEGEAQP
+939 DGISLVGEAQP
-950 ASYDEFLELPDIPDS
+950 VSYDEFLELPDMPDS
-965 FRSIHLTFMADDSQ
+965 FRAIHLTFMADDSQ

-991 DIARLPEVPEKDGY
+991 DVTKLPEVPQKDGY
-1005 SGVWEDF
+1005 SGVWEEF

-1035 ANLDGTKLPK
+1035 ADLDGAKLPR

-1056 SLEIK
+1056 TLEIK

-1067 EDAETRAESYQVR
+1067 EDAQTRAESYQVR
-1080 LETSDIGKHLYRFLP
+1080 LQTSDMGTHLYRFLP

-1105 IEIYRDKAFVQIDT
+1105 IEIYRDKAFVPVET
-1119 EQDGSYLVFE
+1119 GQDGSYLVFE
-1129 CEDDAFTF
+1129 YEDDAFTF

-1143 AEPVPVALI
+1143 TEPVPVVLI
-1152 AILAGIC
+1152 AVIAGVC
-1159 LVVVFVLIIGIHGRK
+1159 LVVIFILIIGIHGRK

-1180 RTA
+1180 

>member
-129 GTSNNIGFF
+129 GTSNNIGLF

-168 AGQNKGLISGCNVNG
+168 AGQNKGLISGCSVNG

-268 DIGGIAGSNEGVIL
+268 DIGGIAGSNQGVIL

-432 PGASPT
+432 PDASPT
-438 ESPST
+438 ESPG
-443 TPSTAPSTTP
+443 TTP
-453 TGTPTST
+453 TPTPDATPAGTPTST
-460 PTPTPSGTTTEGNE
+460 PTP
-474 NNTGA
+474 
-479 STGEGTGTGGGNVG
+479 
-493 TNRIGNNEGNGQ
+493 
-505 TPTQNPTGE
+505 
-514 QSGTEDSAQASGRN
+514 
-528 SAEGEKGARTAIQ
+528 EGEGARTVVQ

-548 EIAYQIPYRLS
+548 EITYQIPHRLS
-559 EPVPGITETKNLS
+559 GVQNTTETGTLEQGENSNQPAAQEGEGETATTTSPSSTVSPSRIPVPSWLAT
-572 QDDADPADD
+572 A
-581 TNNDTKGDTKDD
+581 
-593 SKGDT
+593 
-598 KDDTN
+598 
-603 KDPKDDTK
+603 
-611 DDGDSLDNLPSL
+611 
-623 PLVPTPSGGYDFSS
+623 TPSGGYDFSS

-1159 LVVVFVLIIGIHGRK
+1159 LVVIFVLIIGIHGRK

>member
-1 MKKFKKRTLVVCLIT
+1 MKKFKKRTLVICLIA
-16 ALILPSLQISL
+16 ALVLPSLRVTL
-27 SAHAETINEDN
+27 SVHAETVDENNDN
-38 ENKTDDV
+38 GTDEV
-45 MEHLQDAAE
+45 MEHLQDAQE
-54 QDGTLTY
+54 QEETLAY

-67 WIRGN
+67 WIRSN
-72 EDLKELANNCTRDI
+72 EDFKELAKNCTLDT
-86 WSQDKVVILDT
+86 WSRDKVVILDV
-97 DLDFTSEGVTL
+97 DLDFTSEGITL
-108 IPTFGGIF
+108 IPTFGGTF
-116 LGQGHTIRGFAIE
+116 LGQGHIIKGFVIE
-129 GTSNNIGFF
+129 GNSNNIGLF

-156 TAGTGHSGIGIL
+156 TAGTGQSGMGIL
-168 AGQNKGLISGCNVNG
+168 AGQNKGLISGCSVNG
-183 KMNVNNDAGL
+183 TINVNNDAGL
-193 LVGINEVSGIIEDS
+193 LVGINDVSGIIEDC
-207 TANGMVS
+207 TVNGMAS
-214 GNHRIGGLVGTNKG
+214 GNHRVGGLVGTNKG
-228 GITNCTNNALVNT
+228 GITDCTNNALVNT

-250 QSLTVQEILSTE
+250 QSLTLEEILSTE

-282 YSNNNGSVGYQHV
+282 YSINNGSVGYQHV

-335 SQMQYEEDTMEKLSR
+335 SRMEYEEDTMEKLSR

-374 DQINVLLDAVAGAQN
+374 DQINVLLDAVEGAQN
-389 AVDNIMSDISGDF
+389 AVDNIMSDISSDF
-402 DNMSNSLSISGLN
+402 DNMSNSLSITELS
-415 SPRPVSLDFLD
+415 SPKPVSLDFLD

-432 PGASPT
+432 PSASPT
-438 ESPST
+438 ES
-443 TPSTAPSTTP
+443 PSTTP

-460 PTPTPSGTTTEGNE
+460 PTPTPSGTTTEGYK

-479 STGEGTGTGGGNVG
+479 STGEGTGTGGGNAE
-493 TNRIGNNEGNGQ
+493 TNGNGNGQ
-505 TPTQNPTGE
+505 TPTQNPTGG
-514 QSGTEDSAQASGRN
+514 QSGNEDSTQASGQN
-528 SAEGEKGARTAIQ
+528 SAEEGARTAIQ
-541 DLRTSEE
+541 DLRNSEE

-559 EPVPGITETKNLS
+559 EPAMGTTETKNLS

-593 SKGDT
+593 TKGDA

-611 DDGDSLDNLPSL
+611 DDGDSSDDHPNLPL
-623 PLVPTPSGGYDFSS
+623 IPTPSGGYDFSS

-657 KAAYENANRAISDTE
+657 KATYENANRAISDTE
-672 SEIRNRADRAKVR
+672 GEIRNRADRAKVR
-685 VESARTSLSSSF
+685 VDSARISLSSSF
-697 TKIIDQTRTLNNMAD
+697 TKILDQTRTLNNMAD
-712 DYNQLLLDDLQA
+712 DHNQLLLDDLQA

-738 TDTPD
+738 TDTPE

-770 GKICGDLNV
+770 GKISGDLNV

-801 SDNATLNVRYKERI
+801 SDNTTLNVRYKERI
-815 VIRECYN
+815 VIRECFN

-827 GKKECA
+827 GKKECV

-838 EMTLGSIISSMNT
+838 EMTLGSIISGMNT
-851 GSISGDEDKV
+851 GSVSSDEDKV

-866 ESKGTIRKS
+866 ESMGTIRQS

-889 IAGKGKTITDCY
+889 IAGNGKTITDCY
-901 SMIEIQEGNY
+901 SMVEIQEGTY

-931 VEGCPPGI
+931 VEGCAPGI
-939 DGISLEGEAQP
+939 DGISLADEAQP
-950 ASYDEFLELPDIPDS
+950 VSYDEFLELPDIPDS

-991 DIARLPEVPEKDGY
+991 DVTKLPEVPQKDGY
-1005 SGVWEDF
+1005 SGVWEEF

-1035 ANLDGTKLPK
+1035 ADLDGAKLPR

-1056 SLEIK
+1056 TLEIK

-1067 EDAETRAESYQVR
+1067 EDAQTRAESYQVR
-1080 LETSDIGKHLYRFLP
+1080 LQTSDMGTHLYRFLP

-1105 IEIYRDKAFVQIDT
+1105 IEVYRDKAFVPVET
-1119 EQDGSYLVFE
+1119 GQDGSYLVFE
-1129 CEDDAFTF
+1129 YEDDAFTF

-1143 AEPVPVALI
+1143 TEPVPVVLI
-1152 AILAGIC
+1152 AVIAGVC
-1159 LVVVFVLIIGIHGRK
+1159 LVVIFILIIGIHGRK

-1180 RTA
+1180 

>member
-1 MKKFKKRTLVVCLIT
+1 MKKFKKRTLVVCLIA
-16 ALILPSLQISL
+16 ALILPSLRVTL
-27 SAHAETINEDN
+27 SARAEAVNEDN
-38 ENKTDDV
+38 DNGTDEV
-45 MEHLQDAAE
+45 MEHLQDAQE

-67 WIRGN
+67 WVRSN
-72 EDLKELANNCTRDI
+72 EDLKELAKNCTLDT
-86 WSQDKVVILDT
+86 WSRDKVVILDA
-97 DLDFTSEGVTL
+97 DLDFTSEGITL

-116 LGQGHTIRGFAIE
+116 LGQGHTIKGFAIE

-168 AGQNKGLISGCNVNG
+168 AGQNKGLISGCSVNG
-183 KMNVNNDAGL
+183 TMNVNNDAGL

-207 TANGMVS
+207 TVDGMVS
-214 GNHRIGGLVGTNKG
+214 GNHRVGGLVGTNKG
-228 GITNCTNNALVNT
+228 GITGCTNNALVNT

-250 QSLTVQEILSTE
+250 QSLTLDEILSTE

-282 YSNNNGSVGYQHV
+282 YSTNNGSVGYQHV

-335 SQMQYEEDTMEKLSR
+335 SRMEYEEDTMEKLSR
-350 EFPKLHDLVTK
+350 EFPVLHDLVTK
-361 LDNDASDMSASLS
+361 MDNDASDMSSALS
-374 DQINVLLDAVAGAQN
+374 TQIDELLNAVEGAQN
-389 AVDNIMSDISGDF
+389 AVNNIMSDVSSSYGDL
-402 DNMSNSLSISGLN
+402 SNSFSITELK
-415 SPRPVSLDFLD
+415 SPDPVSLEFM
-426 KLPTWS
+426 KNLPS
-432 PGASPT
+432 PSISIRPTETPSPT
-438 ESPST
+438 
-443 TPSTAPSTTP
+443 A
-453 TGTPTST
+453 
-460 PTPTPSGTTTEGNE
+460 TPTPSTPASSPAPSKNPGETGNGGNGSGNGGNE
-474 NNTGA
+474 I
-479 STGEGTGTGGGNVG
+479 SGENQGV
-493 TNRIGNNEGNGQ
+493 R
-505 TPTQNPTGE
+505 
-514 QSGTEDSAQASGRN
+514 
-528 SAEGEKGARTAIQ
+528 AIVY
-541 DLRTSEE
+541 DLRDSKE
-548 EIAYQIPYRLS
+548 EITYQIPHRLS
-559 EPVPGITETKNLS
+559 EPSQNVPETGNVTQPQEN
-572 QDDADPADD
+572 QDD
-581 TNNDTKGDTKDD
+581 NN
-593 SKGDT
+593 
-598 KDDTN
+598 N
-603 KDPKDDTK
+603 
-611 DDGDSLDNLPSL
+611 NNNNNEFPSL
-623 PLVPTPSGGYDFSS
+623 PAIPTPSGGYDFPTYN
-637 FNIWDQID
+637 FWDQID
-645 REALEK
+645 WDAVEN
-651 EINDAQ
+651 EINETQQ
-657 KAAYENANRAISDTE
+657 KAYENANRVISDAE
-672 SEIRNRADRAKVR
+672 GEVRNQADRVRIR
-685 VESARTSLSSSF
+685 VESARNSLSSSF
-697 TKIIDQTRTLNNMAD
+697 TNILDQTRTLNHMSD

-724 INDEVQVITNIITD
+724 INDEIQVITNIITD
-738 TDTPD
+738 TDTPE

-761 GKVLSCTNY
+761 GKVLSCINY
-770 GKICGDLNV
+770 GKISGDLNV

-801 SDNATLNVRYKERI
+801 SDNTTLNVRYKERI
-815 VIRECYN
+815 VIRECIN

-838 EMTLGSIISSMNT
+838 EMTLGSIISGMNT
-851 GSISGDEDKV
+851 GSVSSDEDKV

-866 ESKGTIRKS
+866 ESMGTIRQS

-889 IAGKGKTITDCY
+889 IAGNGKTITDCY
-901 SMIEIQEGNY
+901 SMVEIQDGTY

-939 DGISLEGEAQP
+939 DGISLAGEAQP
-950 ASYDEFLELPDIPDS
+950 VSYDEFLELPDMPEA

-979 VDRITINYGESF
+979 VARITINYGESF
-991 DIARLPEVPEKDGY
+991 DVTKLPEVPQKDGY

-1035 ANLDGTKLPK
+1035 ADLDGAKLSR

-1056 SLEIK
+1056 TLEIK

-1105 IEIYRDKAFVQIDT
+1105 IEIYKDKAFVPVET

-1129 CEDDAFTF
+1129 YEDDVFTF

-1143 AEPVPVALI
+1143 SEPIPVALI
-1152 AILAGIC
+1152 AVLAGGC
-1159 LVVVFVLIIGIHGRK
+1159 LVVIFVLIIGIHGRK
-1174 KKKKAA
+1174 KKKKAV
-1180 RTA
+1180 

>member
-207 TANGMVS
+207 TANGIVS
-214 GNHRIGGLVGTNKG
+214 GSHRIGGLVGTNKG

-250 QSLTVQEILSTE
+250 QSLTIQEILSTE

-438 ESPST
+438 ESPG
-443 TPSTAPSTTP
+443 TTP
-453 TGTPTST
+453 TPTPDATPAGTPTST
-460 PTPTPSGTTTEGNE
+460 PTP
-474 NNTGA
+474 
-479 STGEGTGTGGGNVG
+479 
-493 TNRIGNNEGNGQ
+493 
-505 TPTQNPTGE
+505 
-514 QSGTEDSAQASGRN
+514 
-528 SAEGEKGARTAIQ
+528 EGEGARTVVQ

-548 EIAYQIPYRLS
+548 EITYQIPHRLS
-559 EPVPGITETKNLS
+559 GVQNTTETGTLEQGENSNQPAAQEGEGETATTTSPSSTVSPSRIPVPSWLAT
-572 QDDADPADD
+572 A
-581 TNNDTKGDTKDD
+581 
-593 SKGDT
+593 
-598 KDDTN
+598 
-603 KDPKDDTK
+603 
-611 DDGDSLDNLPSL
+611 
-623 PLVPTPSGGYDFSS
+623 TPSGGYDFSS

-697 TKIIDQTRTLNNMAD
+697 TRIIDQTRTLNNMAD

-756 VKDTE
+756 VKDTA

-950 ASYDEFLELPDIPDS
+950 VSYDEFLELPDIPDS

-1159 LVVVFVLIIGIHGRK
+1159 LVVIFVLIIGIHGRK

>member
-1 MKKFKKRTLVVCLIT
+1 MKKFKKRTLVVCLIA

-38 ENKTDDV
+38 ENGTDDV
-45 MEHLQDAAE
+45 MEHLQDATE

-72 EDLKELANNCTRDI
+72 EDLKELANNCTLDI

-97 DLDFTSEGVTL
+97 DLDFTSEKVTL

-168 AGQNKGLISGCNVNG
+168 AGQNKGLISGCSVNG

-207 TANGMVS
+207 TADGMVS
-214 GNHRIGGLVGTNKG
+214 GNHRIGGLVGTNRG

-268 DIGGIAGSNEGVIL
+268 DIGGIAGSNQGVIL

-361 LDNDASDMSASLS
+361 LDNDASNMSASLS

-438 ESPST
+438 ESPG
-443 TPSTAPSTTP
+443 TTP
-453 TGTPTST
+453 TPTPDATPAGTPTST
-460 PTPTPSGTTTEGNE
+460 PTPTPPTPTPSTSTEGNG
-474 NNTGA
+474 NNAGTSTGK
-479 STGEGTGTGGGNVG
+479 GEGTGTGGGNAG
-493 TNRIGNNEGNGQ
+493 TNGNGNDEGNGQ
-505 TPTQNPTGE
+505 TLTQNPTGG
-514 QSGTEDSAQASGRN
+514 QSGNEDSTQASGQN
-528 SAEGEKGARTAIQ
+528 SAEGGEGARTAIQ

-548 EIAYQIPYRLS
+548 EINYQIPHRLS
-559 EPVPGITETKNLS
+559 EVQNTTETGTLEQGENS
-572 QDDADPADD
+572 NQPAGQEGEGE
-581 TNNDTKGDTKDD
+581 TATTT
-593 SKGDT
+593 S
-598 KDDTN
+598 
-603 KDPKDDTK
+603 P
-611 DDGDSLDNLPSL
+611 SPSL
-623 PLVPTPSGGYDFSS
+623 SPSRITVPSWLATATPSGGYDFSS

-866 ESKGTIRKS
+866 ESTGTIRKS

-901 SMIEIQEGNY
+901 SMVEIQEGNY

-950 ASYDEFLELPDIPDS
+950 VSYDEFLELPDIPDS

-1159 LVVVFVLIIGIHGRK
+1159 LVVIFVLIIGIHGRK

-1180 RTA
+1180 RAA

>member
-129 GTSNNIGFF
+129 GTSNNIGLF

-168 AGQNKGLISGCNVNG
+168 AGQNKGLISGCSVNG

-268 DIGGIAGSNEGVIL
+268 DIGGIAGSNQGVIL

-361 LDNDASDMSASLS
+361 LDNDASNMSASLS

-432 PGASPT
+432 PDASPT
-438 ESPST
+438 ESPG
-443 TPSTAPSTTP
+443 TTP
-453 TGTPTST
+453 TPTPDATPAGTPTST
-460 PTPTPSGTTTEGNE
+460 PTPE
-474 NNTGA
+474 
-479 STGEGTGTGGGNVG
+479 GEGTGTG
-493 TNRIGNNEGNGQ
+493 EGNSQ
-505 TPTQNPTGE
+505 TQTQKPIGG
-514 QSGTEDSAQASGRN
+514 QSGNEDSTKASSQN
-528 SAEGEKGARTAIQ
+528 SAEGGEGARTVVQ

-548 EIAYQIPYRLS
+548 EITYQIPHRLS
-559 EPVPGITETKNLS
+559 GVQNTTETGTLEQGENSNQPAAQEGEGETATTTSPSSTVSPSRIPVPSWLAT
-572 QDDADPADD
+572 A
-581 TNNDTKGDTKDD
+581 
-593 SKGDT
+593 
-598 KDDTN
+598 
-603 KDPKDDTK
+603 
-611 DDGDSLDNLPSL
+611 
-623 PLVPTPSGGYDFSS
+623 TPSGGYDFSS

-950 ASYDEFLELPDIPDS
+950 VSYDEFLELPDIPDS

-1159 LVVVFVLIIGIHGRK
+1159 LVVIFVLIIGIHGRK

>member
-38 ENKTDDV
+38 EIGTDDV

-54 QDGTLTY
+54 QDGALTY

-72 EDLKELANNCTRDI
+72 EDLKELANNCTLDI

-108 IPTFGGIF
+108 IPTFAGIF

-129 GTSNNIGFF
+129 GTSNNIGLF

-168 AGQNKGLISGCNVNG
+168 AGQNKGLISGCSVNG

-432 PGASPT
+432 PDASPT
-438 ESPST
+438 ESPG
-443 TPSTAPSTTP
+443 TTP
-453 TGTPTST
+453 TPTPDATPAGTPTST
-460 PTPTPSGTTTEGNE
+460 PTPTPTPTPSTSTEGNG
-474 NNTGA
+474 NNAGTSTGE
-479 STGEGTGTGGGNVG
+479 GEGTGTG
-493 TNRIGNNEGNGQ
+493 EGNSQ
-505 TPTQNPTGE
+505 TQTQKPIGG
-514 QSGTEDSAQASGRN
+514 QSGNEDSTKASSQN
-528 SAEGEKGARTAIQ
+528 SAEGGEGARTVVQ

-548 EIAYQIPYRLS
+548 EITYQIPHRLS
-559 EPVPGITETKNLS
+559 GVQNTTETGTLEQGENSNQPAAQEGEGETATTTSPSSTVSPSRIPVPSWLAT
-572 QDDADPADD
+572 A
-581 TNNDTKGDTKDD
+581 
-593 SKGDT
+593 
-598 KDDTN
+598 
-603 KDPKDDTK
+603 
-611 DDGDSLDNLPSL
+611 
-623 PLVPTPSGGYDFSS
+623 TPSGGYDFSS

-917 GQIDDSGTVENNYF
+917 GQIDDSGSVENNYF

-950 ASYDEFLELPDIPDS
+950 VSYDEFLELPDIPDS

-1152 AILAGIC
+1152 AILAGIW
-1159 LVVVFVLIIGIHGRK
+1159 LVVIFVLIIGIHGRK

>member
-1 MKKFKKRTLVVCLIT
+1 MKKFKKRTLVICLIA
-16 ALILPSLQISL
+16 ALVLPSLRVTL
-27 SAHAETINEDN
+27 SVHAETVDENNDN
-38 ENKTDDV
+38 GTDEV
-45 MEHLQDAAE
+45 MEHLQDAQE
-54 QDGTLTY
+54 QEETLAY

-67 WIRGN
+67 WIRSN
-72 EDLKELANNCTRDI
+72 EDFKELAKNCTLDT
-86 WSQDKVVILDT
+86 WSRDKVVILDV
-97 DLDFTSEGVTL
+97 DLDFTSEGITL
-108 IPTFGGIF
+108 IPTFGGTF
-116 LGQGHTIRGFAIE
+116 LGQGHIIKGFVIE
-129 GTSNNIGFF
+129 GNSNNIGLF

-156 TAGTGHSGIGIL
+156 TAGTGQSGMGIL
-168 AGQNKGLISGCNVNG
+168 AGQNKGLISGCSVNG
-183 KMNVNNDAGL
+183 TINVNNDAGL
-193 LVGINEVSGIIEDS
+193 LVGINDVSGIIEDC
-207 TANGMVS
+207 TVNGMAS
-214 GNHRIGGLVGTNKG
+214 GNHRVGGLVGTNKG
-228 GITNCTNNALVNT
+228 GITDCTNNALVNT

-250 QSLTVQEILSTE
+250 QSLTLEEILSTE

-282 YSNNNGSVGYQHV
+282 YSINNGSVGYQHV

-335 SQMQYEEDTMEKLSR
+335 SRMEYEEDTMEKLSR

-374 DQINVLLDAVAGAQN
+374 DQINVLLDAVEGAQN
-389 AVDNIMSDISGDF
+389 AVDNIMSDISSDF
-402 DNMSNSLSISGLN
+402 DNMSNSLSITELS
-415 SPRPVSLDFLD
+415 SPKPVSLDFLD

-432 PGASPT
+432 PSASPT
-438 ESPST
+438 ES
-443 TPSTAPSTTP
+443 PSTTP

-460 PTPTPSGTTTEGNE
+460 PTPTPSGTTKEGNK

-479 STGEGTGTGGGNVG
+479 STGEGTGTGGGNVE
-493 TNRIGNNEGNGQ
+493 TNGNGNGQ
-505 TPTQNPTGE
+505 TPTQNPTGG
-514 QSGTEDSAQASGRN
+514 QSGNEDSTQASGQN
-528 SAEGEKGARTAIQ
+528 SAEEGARTAIQ
-541 DLRTSEE
+541 DLRNSEE

-559 EPVPGITETKNLS
+559 EPAMGTTETKNLS

-593 SKGDT
+593 TKGDA

-611 DDGDSLDNLPSL
+611 DDGDSSDDHPNLPL
-623 PLVPTPSGGYDFSS
+623 IPTPSGGYDFSS

-657 KAAYENANRAISDTE
+657 KATYENANRAISDTE
-672 SEIRNRADRAKVR
+672 GEIRNRADRAKVR
-685 VESARTSLSSSF
+685 VDSARISLSSSF
-697 TKIIDQTRTLNNMAD
+697 TKILDQTRTLNNMAD
-712 DYNQLLLDDLQA
+712 DHNQLLLDDLQA

-738 TDTPD
+738 TDTPE

-770 GKICGDLNV
+770 GKISGDLNV

-801 SDNATLNVRYKERI
+801 SDNTILNVRYKERI
-815 VIRECYN
+815 VIRECFN

-827 GKKECA
+827 GKKECV

-838 EMTLGSIISSMNT
+838 EMTLGSIISGMNT
-851 GSISGDEDKV
+851 GSVSSDEDKV

-866 ESKGTIRKS
+866 ESMGTIRQS

-889 IAGKGKTITDCY
+889 IAGNGKTITDCY
-901 SMIEIQEGNY
+901 SMVEIQEGTY

-931 VEGCPPGI
+931 VEGCAPGI
-939 DGISLEGEAQP
+939 DGISLADEAQP
-950 ASYDEFLELPDIPDS
+950 VSYDEFLELPDIPDS

-991 DIARLPEVPEKDGY
+991 DVTKLPEVPQKDGY
-1005 SGVWEDF
+1005 SGVWEEF

-1035 ANLDGTKLPK
+1035 ADLDGAKLPR

-1056 SLEIK
+1056 TLEIK

-1067 EDAETRAESYQVR
+1067 EDAQTRAESYQVR
-1080 LETSDIGKHLYRFLP
+1080 LQTSDMGTHLYRFLP

-1105 IEIYRDKAFVQIDT
+1105 IEVYRDKAFVPVET
-1119 EQDGSYLVFE
+1119 GQDGSYLVFE
-1129 CEDDAFTF
+1129 YEDDAFTF

-1143 AEPVPVALI
+1143 TEPVPVVLI
-1152 AILAGIC
+1152 AVIAGVC
-1159 LVVVFVLIIGIHGRK
+1159 LVVIFILIIGIHGRK

-1180 RTA
+1180 

>member
-1 MKKFKKRTLVVCLIT
+1 MQENKIQKRKEVQKMKKFKKRTLVICLIA
-16 ALILPSLQISL
+16 ALVLPSLRVTL
-27 SAHAETINEDN
+27 SVHAETVDENNDN
-38 ENKTDDV
+38 GTDEV
-45 MEHLQDAAE
+45 MEHLQDAQE
-54 QDGTLTY
+54 QEETLAY

-67 WIRGN
+67 WIRSN
-72 EDLKELANNCTRDI
+72 EDFKELAKNCTLDT
-86 WSQDKVVILDT
+86 WSRDKVVILDV
-97 DLDFTSEGVTL
+97 DLDFTSEGITL
-108 IPTFGGIF
+108 IPTFGGTF
-116 LGQGHTIRGFAIE
+116 LGQGHIIKGFVIE
-129 GTSNNIGFF
+129 GNSNNIGLF

-156 TAGTGHSGIGIL
+156 TAGTGQSGMGIL
-168 AGQNKGLISGCNVNG
+168 AGQNKGLISGCSVNG
-183 KMNVNNDAGL
+183 TINVNNDAGL
-193 LVGINEVSGIIEDS
+193 LVGINDVSGIIEDC
-207 TANGMVS
+207 TVNGMAS
-214 GNHRIGGLVGTNKG
+214 GNHRVGGLVGTNKG
-228 GITNCTNNALVNT
+228 GITDCTNNALVNT

-250 QSLTVQEILSTE
+250 QSLTLEEILSTE

-282 YSNNNGSVGYQHV
+282 YSINNGSVGYQHV

-335 SQMQYEEDTMEKLSR
+335 SRMEYEEDTMEKLSR

-402 DNMSNSLSISGLN
+402 DNMSNSLSITELS
-415 SPRPVSLDFLD
+415 SPKPVSLDFLD

-432 PGASPT
+432 PSASPT
-438 ESPST
+438 ES
-443 TPSTAPSTTP
+443 PSTTP

-460 PTPTPSGTTTEGNE
+460 PTPTPSGTTTEGNK

-479 STGEGTGTGGGNVG
+479 STGEGTGTGGGNAE
-493 TNRIGNNEGNGQ
+493 TNGNGNGQ
-505 TPTQNPTGE
+505 TPTQNPTGG
-514 QSGTEDSAQASGRN
+514 QSGNEDSTQASGQN
-528 SAEGEKGARTAIQ
+528 SAEEGARTAIQ
-541 DLRTSEE
+541 DLRNSEE

-559 EPVPGITETKNLS
+559 EPAMGTTETKNLS

-593 SKGDT
+593 TKGDA

-611 DDGDSLDNLPSL
+611 DDGDSSDNLPSL
-623 PLVPTPSGGYDFSS
+623 PLIPTPSGGYDFSS

-657 KAAYENANRAISDTE
+657 KATYENANRAISDTE
-672 SEIRNRADRAKVR
+672 GEIRNRADRAKVR
-685 VESARTSLSSSF
+685 VDSARISLSSSF
-697 TKIIDQTRTLNNMAD
+697 TKILDQTRTLNNMAD
-712 DYNQLLLDDLQA
+712 DHNQLLLDDLQA

-738 TDTPD
+738 TDTPE

-770 GKICGDLNV
+770 GKISGDLNV

-801 SDNATLNVRYKERI
+801 SDNTTLNVRYKERI
-815 VIRECYN
+815 VIRECFN

-827 GKKECA
+827 GKKECV

-838 EMTLGSIISSMNT
+838 EMTLGSIISGMNT
-851 GSISGDEDKV
+851 GSVSSDEDKV

-866 ESKGTIRKS
+866 ESMGTIRQS

-889 IAGKGKTITDCY
+889 IAGNGKTITDCY
-901 SMIEIQEGNY
+901 SMVEIQEGTY

-931 VEGCPPGI
+931 VEGCAPGI
-939 DGISLEGEAQP
+939 DGISLAGEAQP
-950 ASYDEFLELPDIPDS
+950 VSYDEFLELPDIPDS

-991 DIARLPEVPEKDGY
+991 DVTKLPEVPQKDGY
-1005 SGVWEDF
+1005 SGVWEEF

-1080 LETSDIGKHLYRFLP
+1080 LQTSDMGTHLYRFLP

-1105 IEIYRDKAFVQIDT
+1105 IEVYRDKAFVPVET
-1119 EQDGSYLVFE
+1119 GQDGSYLVFE
-1129 CEDDAFTF
+1129 YEDDAFTF

-1143 AEPVPVALI
+1143 TEPVPVVLI
-1152 AILAGIC
+1152 AVIAGVC
-1159 LVVVFVLIIGIHGRK
+1159 LVVIFILIIGIHGRK

-1180 RTA
+1180 

>member
-1 MKKFKKRTLVVCLIT
+1 MKKFKKRTLVVCLIA

-38 ENKTDDV
+38 ENGTDDV

-72 EDLKELANNCTRDI
+72 EDLKELANNCTLDI

-97 DLDFTSEGVTL
+97 DLDFTSEKVTL

-168 AGQNKGLISGCNVNG
+168 AGQNKGLISGCSVNG

-268 DIGGIAGSNEGVIL
+268 DIGGIAGSNQGVIL

-311 SCENHGRLNGR
+311 NCENHGRLNGR

-361 LDNDASDMSASLS
+361 LDNDASNMSASLS

-438 ESPST
+438 ESPG
-443 TPSTAPSTTP
+443 TTP
-453 TGTPTST
+453 TPTPDATPAGTPTST
-460 PTPTPSGTTTEGNE
+460 PTPTPTPSTSTEG
-474 NNTGA
+474 G
-479 STGEGTGTGGGNVG
+479 
-493 TNRIGNNEGNGQ
+493 
-505 TPTQNPTGE
+505 
-514 QSGTEDSAQASGRN
+514 
-528 SAEGEKGARTAIQ
+528 KGARTAIQ

-581 TNNDTKGDTKDD
+581 TNNDTKGD

-1159 LVVVFVLIIGIHGRK
+1159 LVVIFVLIIGIHGRK

>member
-38 ENKTDDV
+38 EIGTDDV

-54 QDGTLTY
+54 QDGALTY

-67 WIRGN
+67 WICGN
-72 EDLKELANNCTRDI
+72 EDLKELANNCTLDI

-129 GTSNNIGFF
+129 GTSNNIGLF

-168 AGQNKGLISGCNVNG
+168 AGQNKGLISGCSVNG

-432 PGASPT
+432 PDASPT
-438 ESPST
+438 ESPG
-443 TPSTAPSTTP
+443 TTP
-453 TGTPTST
+453 TPTPDATPAGTPTST
-460 PTPTPSGTTTEGNE
+460 PTPTPTPTPSTSTEGNG
-474 NNTGA
+474 NSAGTNTGE
-479 STGEGTGTGGGNVG
+479 GEGTGTG
-493 TNRIGNNEGNGQ
+493 EGNSQ
-505 TPTQNPTGE
+505 TQTQKPIGG
-514 QSGTEDSAQASGRN
+514 QSGNEDSTKASSQN
-528 SAEGEKGARTAIQ
+528 SAEGGEGARTVVQ

-548 EIAYQIPYRLS
+548 EITYQIPHRLS
-559 EPVPGITETKNLS
+559 GVQNTTETGTLEQGENSNQPAAQEGEGETATTTSPSSTVSPSRIPVPSWLAT
-572 QDDADPADD
+572 A
-581 TNNDTKGDTKDD
+581 
-593 SKGDT
+593 
-598 KDDTN
+598 
-603 KDPKDDTK
+603 
-611 DDGDSLDNLPSL
+611 
-623 PLVPTPSGGYDFSS
+623 TPSGGYDFSS

-801 SDNATLNVRYKERI
+801 SDNSTLNVRYKERI

-917 GQIDDSGTVENNYF
+917 GQIDDSGSVENNYF

-950 ASYDEFLELPDIPDS
+950 VSYDEFLELPDIPDS

-1152 AILAGIC
+1152 AILAGIW
-1159 LVVVFVLIIGIHGRK
+1159 LVVIFVLIIGIHGRK

>member
-54 QDGTLTY
+54 QDGALTY

-129 GTSNNIGFF
+129 GTSNNIGLF

-168 AGQNKGLISGCNVNG
+168 AGQNKGLISGCSVNG

-207 TANGMVS
+207 TANGIVS

-268 DIGGIAGSNEGVIL
+268 DIGGIAGSNQGVIL

-361 LDNDASDMSASLS
+361 LDNDASNMSASLS

-438 ESPST
+438 ESPGT
-443 TPSTAPSTTP
+443 TPTPTPDATP

-460 PTPTPSGTTTEGNE
+460 PTPTPTPSTSTEG
-474 NNTGA
+474 G
-479 STGEGTGTGGGNVG
+479 
-493 TNRIGNNEGNGQ
+493 
-505 TPTQNPTGE
+505 
-514 QSGTEDSAQASGRN
+514 
-528 SAEGEKGARTAIQ
+528 KGARTAIQ

-581 TNNDTKGDTKDD
+581 TNNDTKGD

-603 KDPKDDTK
+603 KDAKDDTK

-761 GKVLSCTNY
+761 GKVLSCTNF

-1159 LVVVFVLIIGIHGRK
+1159 LVVIFVLIIGIHGRK

>member
-129 GTSNNIGFF
+129 GTSNNIGLF

-168 AGQNKGLISGCNVNG
+168 AGQNKGLISGCSVNG

-268 DIGGIAGSNEGVIL
+268 DIGGIAGSNQGVIL

-361 LDNDASDMSASLS
+361 LDNDASNMSASLS

-438 ESPST
+438 ESPG
-443 TPSTAPSTTP
+443 TTP
-453 TGTPTST
+453 TPTPDATPAGTPTST
-460 PTPTPSGTTTEGNE
+460 PTPE
-474 NNTGA
+474 
-479 STGEGTGTGGGNVG
+479 GEGTGTG
-493 TNRIGNNEGNGQ
+493 EGNSQ
-505 TPTQNPTGE
+505 TQTQKPIGG

-548 EIAYQIPYRLS
+548 EITYQIPHRLS
-559 EPVPGITETKNLS
+559 GVQNTTETGTLEQGENSNQPAAQEGEGETATTTSPSSTVSPSRIPVPSWLAT
-572 QDDADPADD
+572 AA
-581 TNNDTKGDTKDD
+581 
-593 SKGDT
+593 
-598 KDDTN
+598 
-603 KDPKDDTK
+603 
-611 DDGDSLDNLPSL
+611 
-623 PLVPTPSGGYDFSS
+623 PSGGYDFSS

-950 ASYDEFLELPDIPDS
+950 VSYDEFLELPDIPDS

-1061 KVELYP
+1061 KVELYQ

-1159 LVVVFVLIIGIHGRK
+1159 LVVIFVLIIGIHGRK

>member
-16 ALILPSLQISL
+16 ALILPSLRVTL

-129 GTSNNIGFF
+129 GTSNNIGLF

-361 LDNDASDMSASLS
+361 LDNDASNMSASLS

-438 ESPST
+438 ESPG
-443 TPSTAPSTTP
+443 TTP
-453 TGTPTST
+453 TPTPDATPAGTPTST
-460 PTPTPSGTTTEGNE
+460 PTPTPTPSTSTEG
-474 NNTGA
+474 G
-479 STGEGTGTGGGNVG
+479 
-493 TNRIGNNEGNGQ
+493 
-505 TPTQNPTGE
+505 
-514 QSGTEDSAQASGRN
+514 
-528 SAEGEKGARTAIQ
+528 KGARTAIQ

-645 REALEK
+645 GEALEK

-950 ASYDEFLELPDIPDS
+950 VSYDEFLELPDIPDS

-1159 LVVVFVLIIGIHGRK
+1159 LVVIFVLIIGIHGRK

>member
-1 MKKFKKRTLVVCLIT
+1 MKKFKKRTLVICLIA
-16 ALILPSLQISL
+16 ALVLPSLRVTL
-27 SAHAETINEDN
+27 SVHAETVDENNDN
-38 ENKTDDV
+38 GTDEV
-45 MEHLQDAAE
+45 MEHLQDAQE
-54 QDGTLTY
+54 QEETLAY

-67 WIRGN
+67 WIRSN
-72 EDLKELANNCTRDI
+72 EDFKELAKNCTLDT
-86 WSQDKVVILDT
+86 WSRDKVVILDV
-97 DLDFTSEGVTL
+97 DLDFTSEGITL
-108 IPTFGGIF
+108 IPTFGGTF
-116 LGQGHTIRGFAIE
+116 LGQGHIIKGFVIE
-129 GTSNNIGFF
+129 GNSNNIGLF

-156 TAGTGHSGIGIL
+156 TAGTGQSGMGIL
-168 AGQNKGLISGCNVNG
+168 AGQNKGLISGCSVNG
-183 KMNVNNDAGL
+183 TINVNNDAGL
-193 LVGINEVSGIIEDS
+193 LVGINDVSGIIEDC
-207 TANGMVS
+207 TVNGMAS
-214 GNHRIGGLVGTNKG
+214 GNHRVGGLVGTNKG
-228 GITNCTNNALVNT
+228 GITDCTNNALVNT
-241 NAKDNKIDI
+241 NAMDNKIDI
-250 QSLTVQEILSTE
+250 QSLTLEEILSTE

-282 YSNNNGSVGYQHV
+282 YSINNGSVGYQHV

-335 SQMQYEEDTMEKLSR
+335 SRMEYEEDTMEKLSR

-374 DQINVLLDAVAGAQN
+374 DQINVLLDAVEGAQN
-389 AVDNIMSDISGDF
+389 AVDNIMSDISSDF
-402 DNMSNSLSISGLN
+402 DNMSNSLSITELS
-415 SPRPVSLDFLD
+415 SPKPVSLDFLD

-432 PGASPT
+432 PSASPT
-438 ESPST
+438 ES
-443 TPSTAPSTTP
+443 PSTTP

-460 PTPTPSGTTTEGNE
+460 PTPTPSGTTKEGNK

-479 STGEGTGTGGGNVG
+479 STGEGTGTGGGNVE
-493 TNRIGNNEGNGQ
+493 TNGNGNGQ
-505 TPTQNPTGE
+505 TPTQNPTGG
-514 QSGTEDSAQASGRN
+514 QSGNEDSTQASGQN
-528 SAEGEKGARTAIQ
+528 SAEEGARTAIQ
-541 DLRTSEE
+541 DLRNSEE

-559 EPVPGITETKNLS
+559 EPAMGTTETKNLS

-593 SKGDT
+593 TKGDA

-611 DDGDSLDNLPSL
+611 DDGDSSDDHPNLPL
-623 PLVPTPSGGYDFSS
+623 IPTPSGGYDFSS

-657 KAAYENANRAISDTE
+657 KATYENANRAISDTE
-672 SEIRNRADRAKVR
+672 GEIRNRADRAKVR
-685 VESARTSLSSSF
+685 VDSARISLSSSF
-697 TKIIDQTRTLNNMAD
+697 TKILDQTRTLNNMAD
-712 DYNQLLLDDLQA
+712 DHNQLLLDDLQA

-738 TDTPD
+738 TDTPE

-770 GKICGDLNV
+770 GKISGDLNV

-801 SDNATLNVRYKERI
+801 SDNTILNVRYKERI
-815 VIRECYN
+815 VIRECFN

-827 GKKECA
+827 GKKECV

-838 EMTLGSIISSMNT
+838 EMTLGSIISGMNT
-851 GSISGDEDKV
+851 GSVSSDEDKV

-866 ESKGTIRKS
+866 ESMGTIRQS

-889 IAGKGKTITDCY
+889 IAGNGKTITDCY
-901 SMIEIQEGNY
+901 SMVEIQEGTY

-931 VEGCPPGI
+931 VEGCAPGI
-939 DGISLEGEAQP
+939 DGISLADEAQP
-950 ASYDEFLELPDIPDS
+950 VSYDEFLELPDIPDS

-991 DIARLPEVPEKDGY
+991 DVTKLPEVPQKDGY
-1005 SGVWEDF
+1005 SGVWEEF

-1035 ANLDGTKLPK
+1035 ADLDGAKLPR

-1056 SLEIK
+1056 TLEIK

-1067 EDAETRAESYQVR
+1067 EDAQTRAESYQVR
-1080 LETSDIGKHLYRFLP
+1080 LQTSDMGTHLYRFLP

-1105 IEIYRDKAFVQIDT
+1105 IEVYRDKAFVPVET
-1119 EQDGSYLVFE
+1119 GQDGSYLVFE
-1129 CEDDAFTF
+1129 YEDDAFTF

-1143 AEPVPVALI
+1143 TEPVPVVLI
-1152 AILAGIC
+1152 AVIAGVC
-1159 LVVVFVLIIGIHGRK
+1159 LVVIFILIIGIHGRK

-1180 RTA
+1180 

>member
-1 MKKFKKRTLVVCLIT
+1 MKKFKKRTLVICLIA
-16 ALILPSLQISL
+16 ALVLPSLRVTL
-27 SAHAETINEDN
+27 SVHAETVDENNDN
-38 ENKTDDV
+38 GTDEV
-45 MEHLQDAAE
+45 MEHLQDAQE
-54 QDGTLTY
+54 QEETLAY

-67 WIRGN
+67 WIRSN
-72 EDLKELANNCTRDI
+72 EDFKELAKNCTLDT
-86 WSQDKVVILDT
+86 WSRDKVVILDV
-97 DLDFTSEGVTL
+97 DLDFTSEGITL
-108 IPTFGGIF
+108 IPTFGGTF
-116 LGQGHTIRGFAIE
+116 LGQGHIIKGFVIE
-129 GTSNNIGFF
+129 GNSNNIGLF

-156 TAGTGHSGIGIL
+156 TAGTGQSGMGIL
-168 AGQNKGLISGCNVNG
+168 AGQNKGLISGCSVNG
-183 KMNVNNDAGL
+183 TINVNNDAGL
-193 LVGINEVSGIIEDS
+193 LVGINDVSGIIEDC
-207 TANGMVS
+207 TVNGMAS
-214 GNHRIGGLVGTNKG
+214 GNHRVGGLVGTNKG
-228 GITNCTNNALVNT
+228 GITDCTNNALVNT

-250 QSLTVQEILSTE
+250 QSLTLEEILSTE

-282 YSNNNGSVGYQHV
+282 YSINNGSVGYQHV

-335 SQMQYEEDTMEKLSR
+335 SRMEYEEDTMEKLSR

-374 DQINVLLDAVAGAQN
+374 DQINVLLDAVEGAQN
-389 AVDNIMSDISGDF
+389 AVDNIMSDISSDF
-402 DNMSNSLSISGLN
+402 DNMSNSLSITELS
-415 SPRPVSLDFLD
+415 SPKPVSLDFLD

-432 PGASPT
+432 PSASPT
-438 ESPST
+438 ES
-443 TPSTAPSTTP
+443 PSTTP

-460 PTPTPSGTTTEGNE
+460 PTPTPSGTTTEGYK

-479 STGEGTGTGGGNVG
+479 STGEGTGTGGGNAE
-493 TNRIGNNEGNGQ
+493 TNGNGNGQ
-505 TPTQNPTGE
+505 TPTQNPTGG
-514 QSGTEDSAQASGRN
+514 QSGNEDSTQASGQN
-528 SAEGEKGARTAIQ
+528 SAEEGARTAIQ
-541 DLRTSEE
+541 DLRNSEE

-559 EPVPGITETKNLS
+559 EPAMGTTETKNLS

-581 TNNDTKGDTKDD
+581 TNNDAKGDTKDD
-593 SKGDT
+593 TKGDA

-611 DDGDSLDNLPSL
+611 DDGDSSDDHPNLPL
-623 PLVPTPSGGYDFSS
+623 IPTPSGGYDFSS

-657 KAAYENANRAISDTE
+657 KATYENANRAISDTE
-672 SEIRNRADRAKVR
+672 GEIRNRADRAKVR
-685 VESARTSLSSSF
+685 VDSARISLSSSF
-697 TKIIDQTRTLNNMAD
+697 TKILDQTRTLNNMAD
-712 DYNQLLLDDLQA
+712 DHNQLLLDDLQA

-738 TDTPD
+738 TDTPE

-770 GKICGDLNV
+770 GKISGDLNV

-801 SDNATLNVRYKERI
+801 SDNTTLNVRYKERI
-815 VIRECYN
+815 VIRECFN

-827 GKKECA
+827 GKKECV

-838 EMTLGSIISSMNT
+838 EMTLGSIISGMNT
-851 GSISGDEDKV
+851 GSVSSDEDKV

-866 ESKGTIRKS
+866 ESMGTIRQS

-889 IAGKGKTITDCY
+889 IAGNGKTITDCY
-901 SMIEIQEGNY
+901 SMVEIQEGTY

-931 VEGCPPGI
+931 VEGCAPGI
-939 DGISLEGEAQP
+939 DGISLADEAQP
-950 ASYDEFLELPDIPDS
+950 VSYDEFLELPDIPDS

-991 DIARLPEVPEKDGY
+991 DVTKLPEVPQKDGY
-1005 SGVWEDF
+1005 SGVWEEF

-1035 ANLDGTKLPK
+1035 ADLDGAKLPR

-1056 SLEIK
+1056 TLEIK

-1067 EDAETRAESYQVR
+1067 EDAQTRAESYQVR
-1080 LETSDIGKHLYRFLP
+1080 LQTSDMGTHLYRFLP

-1105 IEIYRDKAFVQIDT
+1105 IEVYRDKAFVPVET
-1119 EQDGSYLVFE
+1119 GQDGSYLVFE
-1129 CEDDAFTF
+1129 YEDDAFTF

-1143 AEPVPVALI
+1143 TEPVPVVLI
-1152 AILAGIC
+1152 AVIAGVC
-1159 LVVVFVLIIGIHGRK
+1159 LVVIFILIIGIHGRK

-1180 RTA
+1180 

>member
-168 AGQNKGLISGCNVNG
+168 AGQNKGLISGCSVNG

-479 STGEGTGTGGGNVG
+479 STGKGTGTGGGNAE
-493 TNRIGNNEGNGQ
+493 TNGNGNDEGNGQ
-505 TPTQNPTGE
+505 TPTQNPPGG
-514 QSGTEDSAQASGRN
+514 QSGNEDSTKASSQN
-528 SAEGEKGARTAIQ
+528 SAEGGEGARTVVQ

-548 EIAYQIPYRLS
+548 EITYQIPHRLS
-559 EPVPGITETKNLS
+559 GVQNTTETGTLEQGENSNQPAAQEGEGETATTTSPSSTVSPSRIPVPSWLAT
-572 QDDADPADD
+572 AA
-581 TNNDTKGDTKDD
+581 
-593 SKGDT
+593 
-598 KDDTN
+598 
-603 KDPKDDTK
+603 
-611 DDGDSLDNLPSL
+611 
-623 PLVPTPSGGYDFSS
+623 PSGGYDFSS

-950 ASYDEFLELPDIPDS
+950 VSYDEFLELPDIPDS

-1159 LVVVFVLIIGIHGRK
+1159 LVVIFVLIIGIHGRK

>member
-1 MKKFKKRTLVVCLIT
+1 MKKFKKRTLVVCLIA
-16 ALILPSLQISL
+16 ALILPSLRMTL
-27 SAHAETINEDN
+27 SAYAETIDEDN
-38 ENKTDDV
+38 ENGTDEV
-45 MEHLQDAAE
+45 MEHLQDAAQ
-54 QDGTLTY
+54 QDGTLSY

-67 WIRGN
+67 RIRNN
-72 EDLKELANNCTRDI
+72 EDLKELAQNCTLDV
-86 WSQDKVVILDT
+86 WSQNKVVILDA
-97 DLDFTSEGVTL
+97 DLDFSSEGVTL

-116 LGQGHTIRGFAIE
+116 LGQGHTIKGFVIE

-145 QVWNLN
+145 QIWNLN

-168 AGQNKGLISGCNVNG
+168 AGQNKGLISGCSVNG
-183 KMNVNNDAGL
+183 TMNVNNDAGL

-207 TANGMVS
+207 TADGMVS

-228 GITNCTNNALVNT
+228 GITGCTNNALVNT

-250 QSLTVQEILSTE
+250 QSLTLEEILSTE

-282 YSNNNGSVGYQHV
+282 YSSNNGSVGYQHV
-295 GYNIGGIAGS
+295 GYNIGGITGS

-335 SQMQYEEDTMEKLSR
+335 SQLEYEEDTLEKLSK

-361 LDNDASDMSASLS
+361 MDNDAGEMSVSLS
-374 DQINVLLDAVAGAQN
+374 TQIDELLNAVEGAQN
-389 AVDNIMSDISGDF
+389 AVDNIMSDMSSAYGDL
-402 DNMSNSLSISGLN
+402 SNSFSVTQLK
-415 SPRPVSLDFLD
+415 SPDPVSLEFM
-426 KLPTWS
+426 KNLPS
-432 PGASPT
+432 PSISIRPVETSSPT
-438 ESPST
+438 ST
-443 TPSTAPSTTP
+443 STSTP
-453 TGTPTST
+453 TSAST
-460 PTPTPSGTTTEGNE
+460 PTPTLTPSSTPSKDPQSEGGE
-474 NNTGA
+474 DTGA
-479 STGEGTGTGGGNVG
+479 GEDSGDSGESGA
-493 TNRIGNNEGNGQ
+493 EGQSPGED
-505 TPTQNPTGE
+505 PTQG
-514 QSGTEDSAQASGRN
+514 
-528 SAEGEKGARTAIQ
+528 AEGASSIVR
-541 DLRTSEE
+541 DLRDSKE
-548 EIAYQIPYRLS
+548 EITYQIPHRLS
-559 EPVPGITETKNLS
+559 EPSQNVSETGNLS
-572 QDDADPADD
+572 QLQDNQDNHTSNP
-581 TNNDTKGDTKDD
+581 DD
-593 SKGDT
+593 SNNS
-598 KDDTN
+598 DDENNFET
-603 KDPKDDTK
+603 
-611 DDGDSLDNLPSL
+611 PSI
-623 PLVPTPSGGYDFSS
+623 PVIPTPSGGYDFPSYN
-637 FNIWDQID
+637 FWDQID
-645 REALEK
+645 WDKVEN
-651 EINDAQ
+651 EINETQQ
-657 KAAYENANRAISDTE
+657 KTYENANRVISDAE
-672 SEIRNRADRAKVR
+672 GKVRNQADRVRIR
-685 VESARTSLSSSF
+685 VESARNSLSSSF
-697 TKIIDQTRTLNNMAD
+697 TNILNQTRTLNHMSN

-724 INDEVQVITNIITD
+724 INDEIQVITNIITD
-738 TDTPD
+738 TNTPE

-770 GKICGDLNV
+770 GKISGDLNA

-801 SDNATLNVRYKERI
+801 SDNATLNIRYKERI
-815 VIRECYN
+815 VIRECLN

-851 GSISGDEDKV
+851 GSISSDEDKV

-866 ESKGTIRKS
+866 ESMGTIRQS
-875 SSKCALSGDNQIGG
+875 SAKCALSGDNQIGG
-889 IAGKGKTITDCY
+889 IAGNGKTITDCY
-901 SMIEIQEGNY
+901 SMVEIQEGTY

-939 DGISLEGEAQP
+939 DGISLAGKAQP
-950 ASYDEFLELPDIPDS
+950 VSYDEFLELPDIPDA

-991 DIARLPEVPEKDGY
+991 DVTKLPEVPQKDGY

-1012 SQENITFDQ
+1012 SKENITFDQ

-1035 ANLDGTKLPK
+1035 AALDGVKLPK
-1045 LLAEGTFDTDD
+1045 LLAEGIFDTDD

-1067 EDAETRAESYQVR
+1067 EDVETKAESYQVR

-1095 DASLEMENPS
+1095 DTSLEMGNPS
-1105 IEIYRDKAFVQIDT
+1105 IEIYGDKAFVPVET

-1129 CEDDAFTF
+1129 CEEESFTF

-1143 AEPVPVALI
+1143 EEPVPVVLI
-1152 AILAGIC
+1152 AVIAGVCLLVIL
-1159 LVVVFVLIIGIHGRK
+1159 VLIIGIHSRK

-1180 RTA
+1180 KAA